1 MKKYFVTSALP
12 YANGDLHLGHL
23 VEYIQTD
30 IWVRFNRLIGN
41 EVVYICADD
50 AHGTPI
56 MLKAESEK
64 ISPEELIEKTLDRH
78 KNDFDCFFIKFDN
91 FYTTHSK
98 ENEQLATSIYMKLV
112 NENLIEKKT
121 IHQFFDDEKLMFLP
135 DRYIT
140 GSCPKCKSSDQYGD
154 SCDKCG
160 ATYSPTDLLNPK
172 SVLSGKTP
180 IKKKTDHFFFKLSD
194 KKCTKFLNK
203 WIYENNRLQEEAR
216 NKIKE
221 WLSTD
226 INNSSLIDWDISR
239 DAPYFGFKIP
249 DQTDKYFYVWLD
261 APIGYLASTKNWAEN
276 NNISM
281 KDLWDQSSDYE
292 IHHFIGKDIAYFH
305 ALFWPALLKSSNI
318 RLPESINVHGFLT
331 IDGEK
336 MSKSNGT
343 FINAD
348 DFAEKYDGEL
358 LRYYFADK
366 FNNTIDDLDFNED
379 EFIQKINS
387 DIVGKYL
394 NIASRVSKFIEKN
407 DCNLSVNL
415 DENFINKNS
424 ARINEVIE
432 HYENLNLSKSV
443 KVIMKIADEVNK
455 YINENEPWKSS
466 EEKAVEVSTTAINCF
481 RVISILLS
489 PVLPTITSRAL
500 AVFNEGSNNSF
511 NNIGDYLVDTKI
523 NPYKPLLK
531 RLEKA
536 KINEEIEME
545 NSNLINIKDFAKVE
559 LRVAKIVKAEGI
571 EEADKL
577 IKLHL
582 DVGNLGER
590 TVFAGIKSA
599 YSPENLNGRHVVL
612 VANLEPRKMKFGVS
626 EGMVLASS
634 DDEGSIYLVSPDEG
648 AKPGQLVK

>member
-1 MKKYFVTSALP
+1 MKSRKILVTSALP
-12 YANGDLHLGHL
+12 YANGSIHIGHVL
-23 VEYIQTD
+23 ESVITD
-30 IWVRFNRLIGN
+30 IWVRYQNINGN
-41 EVVYICADD
+41 ECLYFCADD
-50 AHGTPI
+50 THGTPV
-56 MLKAESEK
+56 MLKAKELG
-64 ISPEELIEKTLDRH
+64 IDPEELIKRTREEH
-78 KNDFDCFFIKFDN
+78 IKSYSRFNINFDN
-91 FYTTHSK
+91 FYTTHSDENKKYAEDIYQKCK
-98 ENEQLATSIYMKLV
+98 EG
-112 NENLIEKKT
+112 NLIFKKE
-121 IHQFFDDEKLMFLP
+121 IEQFYDSKEGLFLS
-135 DRYIT
+135 DRFIKGT
-140 GSCPKCKSSDQYGD
+140 CPKCGAEDQYGD
-154 SCDKCG
+154 GCSVCG
-160 ATYSPTDLLNPK
+160 TTYTPDDLLNPV
-172 SVLSGKTP
+172 SSLSNSELTKKRTEHVFFDLPQMKDFLENYLKDLTLQDP
-180 IKKKTDHFFFKLSD
+180 IKNKL
-194 KKCTKFLNK
+194 NE
-203 WIYENNRLQEEAR
+203 WIDDGL
-216 NKIKE
+216 KP
-221 WLSTD
+221 
-226 INNSSLIDWDISR
+226 WDISR
-239 DAPYFGFKIP
+239 DKPYFGFEIP
-249 DQTDKYFYVWLD
+249 GEKDKYFYVWLD
-261 APIGYLASTKNWAEN
+261 APIGYLASAKNWAEN
-276 NNISM
+276 NNMDM
-281 KDLWDQSSDYE
+281 KDLWGESSDYE

-348 DFAEKYDGEL
+348 DFAENYDGEL

-366 FNNTIDDLDFNED
+366 FNNSIDDLDFNED

-407 DCNLSVNL
+407 GNNLSANL
-415 DENFINKNS
+415 DVDFIEKNLS
-424 ARINEVIE
+424 MIDEVIE

-443 KVIMKIADEVNK
+443 KIIMKMADEVNK

-466 EEKAVEVSTTAINCF
+466 EEKAVEVSSTAINCF
-481 RVISILLS
+481 RVISILLN
-489 PVLPTITSRAL
+489 PVLPTITSKAL
-500 AVFNEGSNNSF
+500 EVFNDSATNDF
-511 NNIGDYLVDTKI
+511 NNIKDYLVDTKI

-545 NSNLINIKDFAKVE
+545 DSNLINIKDFAKVE

-582 DVGNLGER
+582 DVGDLGER

-599 YSPENLNGRHVVL
+599 YDPESLNGRHVVL

-634 DDEGSIYLVSPDEG
+634 NDEGSIYLISPDEG

>member
-1 MKKYFVTSALP
+1 MKSRKILVTSALP
-12 YANGDLHLGHL
+12 YANGSIHIGHVL
-23 VEYIQTD
+23 ESVITD
-30 IWVRFNRLIGN
+30 IWVRYQNINGN
-41 EVVYICADD
+41 ECLYFCADD
-50 AHGTPI
+50 THGTPV
-56 MLKAESEK
+56 MLKAKELG
-64 ISPEELIEKTLDRH
+64 IDPEELIKRTREEH
-78 KNDFDCFFIKFDN
+78 IKSYSRFNINFDN
-91 FYTTHSK
+91 FYTTHSDENKKYAEDIYQKCK
-98 ENEQLATSIYMKLV
+98 EG
-112 NENLIEKKT
+112 NLIFKKE
-121 IHQFFDDEKLMFLP
+121 IEQFYDSEEGLFLS
-135 DRYIT
+135 DRFIKGT
-140 GSCPKCKSSDQYGD
+140 CPKCGAEDQYGD
-154 SCDKCG
+154 GCSVCG
-160 ATYSPTDLLNPK
+160 TTYTPDDLLNPV
-172 SVLSGKTP
+172 SSLSNSELT
-180 IKKKTDHFFFKLSD
+180 KKKTEHVFFDLPQMKDFLENYLKDLTLQDPIKNKL
-194 KKCTKFLNK
+194 NE
-203 WIYENNRLQEEAR
+203 WIEDGL
-216 NKIKE
+216 KP
-221 WLSTD
+221 
-226 INNSSLIDWDISR
+226 WDISR
-239 DAPYFGFKIP
+239 DKPYFGFEIP
-249 DQTDKYFYVWLD
+249 GEKDKYFYVWLD
-261 APIGYLASTKNWAEN
+261 APIGYLASAKNWAEN
-276 NNISM
+276 NNMDM
-281 KDLWDQSSDYE
+281 KDLWGESSDYE

-331 IDGEK
+331 FDGEK

-348 DFAEKYDGEL
+348 DFAENYDGEL

-366 FNNTIDDLDFNED
+366 FNNSIDDLDFNED

-407 DCNLSVNL
+407 GNNLSANL
-415 DENFINKNS
+415 DVDFVEKNLS
-424 ARINEVIE
+424 MIDEVIE

-443 KVIMKIADEVNK
+443 KIIMKMADEVNK

-466 EEKAVEVSTTAINCF
+466 EEKAVEVSSTAINCF
-481 RVISILLS
+481 RVISILLN
-489 PVLPTITSRAL
+489 PVLPTITSKAL
-500 AVFNEGSNNSF
+500 EVFNDSATNDF
-511 NNIGDYLVDTKI
+511 NNIKDYLVDTKI

-545 NSNLINIKDFAKVE
+545 DSNLINIKDFAKVE

-582 DVGNLGER
+582 DVGDLGER

-599 YSPENLNGRHVVL
+599 YDPESLNGRHVVL

-634 DDEGSIYLVSPDEG
+634 NDEGSIYLISPDEG

>member
-1 MKKYFVTSALP
+1 MKSRKILVTSALP
-12 YANGDLHLGHL
+12 YANGSIHIGHVL
-23 VEYIQTD
+23 ESVITD
-30 IWVRFNRLIGN
+30 IWVRYQNINGN
-41 EVVYICADD
+41 ECLYFCADD
-50 AHGTPI
+50 THGTPV
-56 MLKAESEK
+56 MLKAKELG
-64 ISPEELIEKTLDRH
+64 IDPEELIKRTREEH
-78 KNDFDCFFIKFDN
+78 IKSYSRFNINFDN
-91 FYTTHSK
+91 FYTTHSDENKKYAEDIYQKCK
-98 ENEQLATSIYMKLV
+98 EG
-112 NENLIEKKT
+112 NLIFKKE
-121 IHQFFDDEKLMFLP
+121 IEQFYDSEEGLFLS
-135 DRYIT
+135 DRFIKGT
-140 GSCPKCKSSDQYGD
+140 CPKCGAEDQYGD
-154 SCDKCG
+154 GCSVCG
-160 ATYSPTDLLNPK
+160 TTYTPDDLLNPV
-172 SVLSGKTP
+172 SSLSNSELT
-180 IKKKTDHFFFKLSD
+180 KKKTEHVFFDLPQMKDFLENYLKDLTLQDPIKNKL
-194 KKCTKFLNK
+194 NE
-203 WIYENNRLQEEAR
+203 WIDDGL
-216 NKIKE
+216 KP
-221 WLSTD
+221 
-226 INNSSLIDWDISR
+226 WDISR
-239 DAPYFGFKIP
+239 DKPYFGFEIP
-249 DQTDKYFYVWLD
+249 GEKDKYFYVWLD
-261 APIGYLASTKNWAEN
+261 APIGYLASAKNWAEN
-276 NNISM
+276 NNMDM
-281 KDLWDQSSDYE
+281 KDLWGESSDYE

-348 DFAEKYDGEL
+348 DFAENYDGEL

-366 FNNTIDDLDFNED
+366 FNNSIDDLDFNED

-407 DCNLSVNL
+407 GNNLSANIDVDFIEKNL
-415 DENFINKNS
+415 SMID
-424 ARINEVIE
+424 EVIE

-443 KVIMKIADEVNK
+443 KIIMKMAEEVNK

-466 EEKAVEVSTTAINCF
+466 EEKAVEVSSTAINCF
-481 RVISILLS
+481 RVISILLN
-489 PVLPTITSRAL
+489 PVLPTITSKAL
-500 AVFNEGSNNSF
+500 EVFNDSATNDF
-511 NNIGDYLVDTKI
+511 NNIKDYLVDTKI
-523 NPYKPLLK
+523 YPYKPLLK

-545 NSNLINIKDFAKVE
+545 DSNLINIKDFAKVE

-582 DVGNLGER
+582 DVGDLGER

-599 YSPENLNGRHVVL
+599 YDPESLNGRHVVL

-634 DDEGSIYLVSPDEG
+634 NDEGSIYLISPDEG

>member
-1 MKKYFVTSALP
+1 MKSRKILVTSALP
-12 YANGDLHLGHL
+12 YANGSIHIGHVL
-23 VEYIQTD
+23 ESVITD
-30 IWVRFNRLIGN
+30 IWVRYQNLNGN
-41 EVVYICADD
+41 ECLYFCADD
-50 AHGTPI
+50 THGTPV
-56 MLKAESEK
+56 MLKAKELGIE
-64 ISPEELIEKTLDRH
+64 PEELIKRTRDEH
-78 KNDFDCFFIKFDN
+78 IKSYSKFNIGFDN
-91 FYTTHSK
+91 FYTTHSDENKKYAEDIFKSCK
-98 ENEQLATSIYMKLV
+98 EA
-112 NENLIEKKT
+112 NLIFKKE
-121 IHQFFDDEKLMFLP
+121 IEQFYDSEEGLFLS
-135 DRYIT
+135 DRFIKGT
-140 GSCPKCKSSDQYGD
+140 CPKCEAEDQYGD
-154 SCDKCG
+154 GCSVCG
-160 ATYSPTDLLNPK
+160 TTYSPDDLVNPV
-172 SVLSGKTP
+172 SSLSNSELT
-180 IKKKTDHFFFKLSD
+180 KKKTEHVFFDLPQMKEFLENYLKDLTLQDPIKNKL
-194 KKCTKFLNK
+194 NE
-203 WIYENNRLQEEAR
+203 WIEDGL
-216 NKIKE
+216 KP
-221 WLSTD
+221 
-226 INNSSLIDWDISR
+226 WDISR
-239 DAPYFGFKIP
+239 DKPYFGFEIP
-249 DQTDKYFYVWLD
+249 GEKDKYFYVWLD
-261 APIGYLASTKNWAEN
+261 APIGYLASAKNWAEN
-276 NNISM
+276 NNMSM
-281 KDLWDQSSDYE
+281 KDLWDESSDYE

-348 DFAEKYDGEL
+348 DFAENYDGEL

-366 FNNTIDDLDFNED
+366 FNNSIDDLDFNED

-394 NIASRVSKFIEKN
+394 NIASRVSKFIEN
-407 DCNLSVNL
+407 NGNNISANL
-415 DENFINKNS
+415 DEDFIEKNL
-424 ARINEVIE
+424 AKIDEVID

-443 KVIMKIADEVNK
+443 KIIMKMADEVNK

-466 EEKAVEVSTTAINCF
+466 EEKAVEVSSTAINCF
-481 RVISILLS
+481 RVISILLN
-489 PVLPTITSRAL
+489 PVLPTITSKAL
-500 AVFNEGSNNSF
+500 EVFNESSKDDF
-511 NNIGDYLVDTKI
+511 NNIKDYLVDTKI

-545 NSNLINIKDFAKVE
+545 DSNLINIKDFAKVE
-559 LRVAKIVKAEGI
+559 LRVAKIVKAESI

-582 DVGNLGER
+582 DVGDLGER

-599 YSPENLNGRHVVL
+599 YDPENLNGRYVVL

-634 DDEGSIYLVSPDEG
+634 NDEGSIYLISPDEG

>member
-1 MKKYFVTSALP
+1 MKSRKILVTSALP
-12 YANGDLHLGHL
+12 YANGSIHIGHVL
-23 VEYIQTD
+23 ESVITD
-30 IWVRFNRLIGN
+30 IWVRYQNINGN
-41 EVVYICADD
+41 ECLYFCADD
-50 AHGTPI
+50 THGTPV
-56 MLKAESEK
+56 MLKAKELG
-64 ISPEELIEKTLDRH
+64 IDPEELIKRTREEH
-78 KNDFDCFFIKFDN
+78 IKSYSRFNINFDN
-91 FYTTHSK
+91 FYTTHSDENKKYAEEIYEKCK
-98 ENEQLATSIYMKLV
+98 EG
-112 NENLIEKKT
+112 NLIFKKE
-121 IHQFFDDEKLMFLP
+121 IEQFYDSKEGLFLS
-135 DRYIT
+135 DRFIKGT
-140 GSCPKCKSSDQYGD
+140 CPKCGAEDQYGD
-154 SCDKCG
+154 GCSVCG
-160 ATYSPTDLLNPK
+160 TTYTPDDLLNPV
-172 SVLSGKTP
+172 SSLSNSELTKKRTEHVFFDLPQMKDFLENYLKDLTLQDP
-180 IKKKTDHFFFKLSD
+180 IKNKL
-194 KKCTKFLNK
+194 NE
-203 WIYENNRLQEEAR
+203 WIEDGL
-216 NKIKE
+216 KP
-221 WLSTD
+221 
-226 INNSSLIDWDISR
+226 WDISR
-239 DAPYFGFKIP
+239 DKPYFGFEIP
-249 DQTDKYFYVWLD
+249 GEKDKYFYVWLD
-261 APIGYLASTKNWAEN
+261 APIGYLASAKNWAEN
-276 NNISM
+276 NNMDM
-281 KDLWDQSSDYE
+281 KDLWGESSDYE

-348 DFAEKYDGEL
+348 DFAENYDGEL

-366 FNNTIDDLDFNED
+366 FNNSIDDLDFNED

-407 DCNLSVNL
+407 GNNLSANL
-415 DENFINKNS
+415 DVDFIEKNLS
-424 ARINEVIE
+424 MIDEVIE

-443 KVIMKIADEVNK
+443 KIIMKMADEVNK

-466 EEKAVEVSTTAINCF
+466 EEKAVEVSSTAINCF
-481 RVISILLS
+481 RVISILLN
-489 PVLPTITSRAL
+489 PVLPTITSKAL
-500 AVFNEGSNNSF
+500 EVFNDSVTNDF
-511 NNIGDYLVDTKI
+511 NNIKDYLVDTKI

-545 NSNLINIKDFAKVE
+545 DSNLINIKDFAKVE

-582 DVGNLGER
+582 DVGDLGER

-599 YSPENLNGRHVVL
+599 YDPESLNGRHVVL

-634 DDEGSIYLVSPDEG
+634 NDEGSIYLISPDDG

>member
-1 MKKYFVTSALP
+1 MKSRKILVTSALP
-12 YANGDLHLGHL
+12 YANGSIHIGHVL
-23 VEYIQTD
+23 ESVITD
-30 IWVRFNRLIGN
+30 IWVRYQNLNGN
-41 EVVYICADD
+41 ECLYFCADD
-50 AHGTPI
+50 THGTPV
-56 MLKAESEK
+56 MLKAKELG
-64 ISPEELIEKTLDRH
+64 IDPEELIKRTREEH
-78 KNDFDCFFIKFDN
+78 IKSYSRFNINFDN
-91 FYTTHSK
+91 FYTTHSDENKKYAEDIYQKCK
-98 ENEQLATSIYMKLV
+98 EG
-112 NENLIEKKT
+112 NLIFKKE
-121 IHQFFDDEKLMFLP
+121 IEQFYDSEEGLFLS
-135 DRYIT
+135 DRFIKGT
-140 GSCPKCKSSDQYGD
+140 CPKCGTEDQYGD
-154 SCDKCG
+154 GCSVCG
-160 ATYSPTDLLNPK
+160 TTYTPDDLVNPV
-172 SVLSGKTP
+172 SSLSNSELT
-180 IKKKTDHFFFKLSD
+180 KKKTEHVFFDLPQMKDFLENYLKDLTLQDPIKNKL
-194 KKCTKFLNK
+194 NE
-203 WIYENNRLQEEAR
+203 WIEDGL
-216 NKIKE
+216 KP
-221 WLSTD
+221 
-226 INNSSLIDWDISR
+226 WDISR
-239 DAPYFGFKIP
+239 DKPYFGFEIP
-249 DQTDKYFYVWLD
+249 GEKDKYFYVWLD
-261 APIGYLASTKNWAEN
+261 APIGYLASAKNWAEN
-276 NNISM
+276 NNVDM
-281 KDLWDQSSDYE
+281 KDLWGESSDYE

-348 DFAEKYDGEL
+348 DFAENYDGEL

-366 FNNTIDDLDFNED
+366 FNNSIDDLDFNED

-407 DCNLSVNL
+407 GNNLSANL
-415 DENFINKNS
+415 DEGFIEKNLS
-424 ARINEVIE
+424 MIDEVIE
-432 HYENLNLSKSV
+432 HYEDLNLSKSI
-443 KVIMKIADEVNK
+443 KIIMKMADEVNK

-466 EEKAVEVSTTAINCF
+466 EEKAVEVSSTAINCF
-481 RVISILLS
+481 RVISILLN
-489 PVLPTITSRAL
+489 PVLPTITSKAL
-500 AVFNEGSNNSF
+500 EVFNDSAKNDF
-511 NNIGDYLVDTKI
+511 NNIKDYLVDTKI

-545 NSNLINIKDFAKVE
+545 DSNLINIKDFAKVE

-582 DVGNLGER
+582 DVGDLGER

-599 YSPENLNGRHVVL
+599 YDPESLNGRHVVL

-634 DDEGSIYLVSPDEG
+634 NDEGSICLISPDEG

>member
-1 MKKYFVTSALP
+1 MKSRKILVTSALP
-12 YANGDLHLGHL
+12 YANGSIHIGHVL
-23 VEYIQTD
+23 ESVITD
-30 IWVRFNRLIGN
+30 IWVRYQNINGN
-41 EVVYICADD
+41 ECLYFCADD
-50 AHGTPI
+50 THGTPV
-56 MLKAESEK
+56 MLKAKELG
-64 ISPEELIEKTLDRH
+64 IDPEELIKRTREEH
-78 KNDFDCFFIKFDN
+78 IKSYSRFNINFDN
-91 FYTTHSK
+91 FYTTHSDENKKYAEDIYQKCK
-98 ENEQLATSIYMKLV
+98 EG
-112 NENLIEKKT
+112 NLIFKKE
-121 IHQFFDDEKLMFLP
+121 IEQFYDSEEGLFLS
-135 DRYIT
+135 DRFIKGT
-140 GSCPKCKSSDQYGD
+140 CPKCGAEDQYGD
-154 SCDKCG
+154 GCSVCG
-160 ATYSPTDLLNPK
+160 TTYTPDDLLNPV
-172 SVLSGKTP
+172 SSLSNSELT
-180 IKKKTDHFFFKLSD
+180 KKKTEHVFFDLPQMKDFLENYLKNLTLQDPIKNKL
-194 KKCTKFLNK
+194 NE
-203 WIYENNRLQEEAR
+203 WIEDGL
-216 NKIKE
+216 KP
-221 WLSTD
+221 
-226 INNSSLIDWDISR
+226 WDISR
-239 DAPYFGFKIP
+239 DKPYFGFEIP
-249 DQTDKYFYVWLD
+249 GEKDKYFYVWLD
-261 APIGYLASTKNWAEN
+261 APIGYLASAKNWAEN
-276 NNISM
+276 NNMDI
-281 KDLWDQSSDYE
+281 KDLWGESSDYE

-348 DFAEKYDGEL
+348 DFAENYDGEL

-366 FNNTIDDLDFNED
+366 FNNSIDDLDFNED

-407 DCNLSVNL
+407 GDNLSANL
-415 DENFINKNS
+415 DVDFIEKNLS
-424 ARINEVIE
+424 MIDEVIE

-443 KVIMKIADEVNK
+443 KIIMKMADEVNK

-466 EEKAVEVSTTAINCF
+466 EEKAVEVSSTAINCF
-481 RVISILLS
+481 RVISILLN
-489 PVLPTITSRAL
+489 PVLPTITSKAL
-500 AVFNEGSNNSF
+500 EQFNDSATNDF
-511 NNIGDYLVDTKI
+511 NNIKDYLVDTKI

-545 NSNLINIKDFAKVE
+545 DSNLINIKDFAKVE

-582 DVGNLGER
+582 DVGDLGER
-590 TVFAGIKSA
+590 IVFAGIKSA
-599 YSPENLNGRHVVL
+599 YDPESLNGRHVVL

-634 DDEGSIYLVSPDEG
+634 NDEGSIYLISPDEG

>member
-1 MKKYFVTSALP
+1 MKSRKILVTSALP
-12 YANGDLHLGHL
+12 YANGSIHIGHVL
-23 VEYIQTD
+23 ESVITD
-30 IWVRFNRLIGN
+30 IWVRYQNINGN
-41 EVVYICADD
+41 ECLYFCADD
-50 AHGTPI
+50 THGTPV
-56 MLKAESEK
+56 MLKAKELG
-64 ISPEELIEKTLDRH
+64 IDPEELIKRTREEH
-78 KNDFDCFFIKFDN
+78 IKSYSRFNINFDN
-91 FYTTHSK
+91 FYTTHSDENKKYAEDIYEKCK
-98 ENEQLATSIYMKLV
+98 EG
-112 NENLIEKKT
+112 NLIFKKE
-121 IHQFFDDEKLMFLP
+121 IEQFYDSEEGLFLS
-135 DRYIT
+135 DRFIKGT
-140 GSCPKCKSSDQYGD
+140 CPKCGAEDQYGD
-154 SCDKCG
+154 GCSVCG
-160 ATYSPTDLLNPK
+160 TTYTPDDLLNPV
-172 SVLSGKTP
+172 SSLSNSELTKKRTEHVFFDLPQMKDFLENYLKDLTLQDP
-180 IKKKTDHFFFKLSD
+180 IKNKL
-194 KKCTKFLNK
+194 NE
-203 WIYENNRLQEEAR
+203 WIEDGL
-216 NKIKE
+216 KP
-221 WLSTD
+221 
-226 INNSSLIDWDISR
+226 WDISR
-239 DAPYFGFKIP
+239 DKPYFGFEIP
-249 DQTDKYFYVWLD
+249 GEKDKYFYVWLD
-261 APIGYLASTKNWAEN
+261 APIGYLASAKNWAEN
-276 NNISM
+276 NNMDM
-281 KDLWDQSSDYE
+281 KDLWGESSDYE

-348 DFAEKYDGEL
+348 DFAENYDGEL

-366 FNNTIDDLDFNED
+366 FNNSIEDLDFNED

-407 DCNLSVNL
+407 GNNLSANL
-415 DENFINKNS
+415 DVDFIEKNLS
-424 ARINEVIE
+424 MIDEVIE

-443 KVIMKIADEVNK
+443 KIIMKMADEVNK

-466 EEKAVEVSTTAINCF
+466 KEKAVEVSSTAINCF
-481 RVISILLS
+481 RVISILLN
-489 PVLPTITSRAL
+489 PVLPTITSKAL
-500 AVFNEGSNNSF
+500 EVFNDSATNDF
-511 NNIGDYLVDTKI
+511 NNIKDYLVDTKI

-545 NSNLINIKDFAKVE
+545 DSNLINIKDFAKVE

-582 DVGNLGER
+582 DVGDLGER

-599 YSPENLNGRHVVL
+599 YDPESLNGRHVVL

-634 DDEGSIYLVSPDEG
+634 NDEGSIYLISPDEG

>member
-1 MKKYFVTSALP
+1 MKSRKILVTSALP
-12 YANGDLHLGHL
+12 YANGSIHIGHVL
-23 VEYIQTD
+23 ESVITD
-30 IWVRFNRLIGN
+30 IWVRYQNLNGN
-41 EVVYICADD
+41 ECLYFCADD
-50 AHGTPI
+50 THGTPV
-56 MLKAESEK
+56 MLKAKELGIES
-64 ISPEELIEKTLDRH
+64 EELIKRTREEHINSYSKF
-78 KNDFDCFFIKFDN
+78 NINFDN
-91 FYTTHSK
+91 FYTTHSDENKKYAEDIYQKCK
-98 ENEQLATSIYMKLV
+98 EG
-112 NENLIEKKT
+112 NLIFKKE
-121 IHQFFDDEKLMFLP
+121 IEQFYDSEEGLFLS
-135 DRYIT
+135 DRFIKGT
-140 GSCPKCKSSDQYGD
+140 CPKCAAEDQYGD
-154 SCDKCG
+154 GCSVCG
-160 ATYSPTDLLNPK
+160 TTYSPDDLVNPV
-172 SVLSGKTP
+172 SSLSNSELT
-180 IKKKTDHFFFKLSD
+180 KKKTEHVFFDLPQMKEFLENYLKDLTLQDPIKNKL
-194 KKCTKFLNK
+194 NE
-203 WIYENNRLQEEAR
+203 WIEDGL
-216 NKIKE
+216 KP
-221 WLSTD
+221 
-226 INNSSLIDWDISR
+226 WDISR
-239 DAPYFGFKIP
+239 DKPYFGFEIP
-249 DQTDKYFYVWLD
+249 GEKDKYFYVWLD
-261 APIGYLASTKNWAEN
+261 APIGYLASAKNWAEN
-276 NNISM
+276 NNIDM
-281 KDLWDQSSDYE
+281 KDLWDENSDYE

-348 DFAEKYDGEL
+348 DFAENYDGEL

-366 FNNTIDDLDFNED
+366 FNNSIDDLDFNED

-407 DCNLSVNL
+407 GNNLSASL
-415 DENFINKNS
+415 DEHFIKKNL
-424 ARINEVIE
+424 AKIDEVIE

-443 KVIMKIADEVNK
+443 KIIMKMADEVNK

-466 EEKAVEVSTTAINCF
+466 EEKAVEVSSTAINCF
-481 RVISILLS
+481 RVISLLLN
-489 PVLPTITSRAL
+489 PVLPTITSKAL
-500 AVFNEGSNNSF
+500 KIFNESSKDDF
-511 NNIGDYLVDTKI
+511 NNIRDYLVDTKI

-545 NSNLINIKDFAKVE
+545 DSNLINIKDFAKVE

-582 DVGNLGER
+582 DVGDLGER

-599 YSPENLNGRHVVL
+599 YDPENLNGRHVVL

-634 DDEGSIYLVSPDEG
+634 DDEGSIYLISPDEG

>member
-1 MKKYFVTSALP
+1 MKSDENKKYA
-12 YANGDLHLGHL
+12 
-23 VEYIQTD
+23 ED
-30 IWVRFNRLIGN
+30 IYQKCKEGNLIFKK
-41 EVVYICADD
+41 EIEQFYD
-50 AHGTPI
+50 
-56 MLKAESEK
+56 SEEGLFL
-64 ISPEELIEKTLDRH
+64 SDR
-78 KNDFDCFFIKFDN
+78 FIKG
-91 FYTTHSK
+91 T
-98 ENEQLATSIYMKLV
+98 
-112 NENLIEKKT
+112 
-121 IHQFFDDEKLMFLP
+121 
-135 DRYIT
+135 
-140 GSCPKCKSSDQYGD
+140 CPKCGAEDQYGD
-154 SCDKCG
+154 GCSVCG
-160 ATYSPTDLLNPK
+160 TTYTPDDLLNPV
-172 SVLSGKTP
+172 SSLSNSELTKKRTEHVFFDLPQMKDFLENYLKDLTLQDP
-180 IKKKTDHFFFKLSD
+180 IKNKL
-194 KKCTKFLNK
+194 NE
-203 WIYENNRLQEEAR
+203 WIEDGL
-216 NKIKE
+216 KP
-221 WLSTD
+221 
-226 INNSSLIDWDISR
+226 WDISR
-239 DAPYFGFKIP
+239 DKPYFGFEIP
-249 DQTDKYFYVWLD
+249 GEKDKYFYVWLD
-261 APIGYLASTKNWAEN
+261 APIGYLASAKNWAEN
-276 NNISM
+276 NNMDM
-281 KDLWDQSSDYE
+281 KDLWGESSDYE

-348 DFAEKYDGEL
+348 DFAENYDGEL

-366 FNNTIDDLDFNED
+366 FNNSIDDLDFNED

-407 DCNLSVNL
+407 GNNLSANL
-415 DENFINKNS
+415 DVDFIEKNLS
-424 ARINEVIE
+424 MIDEVIE

-443 KVIMKIADEVNK
+443 KIIMKMADEVNK

-466 EEKAVEVSTTAINCF
+466 EEKAVEVSSTAINCF
-481 RVISILLS
+481 RVISILLN
-489 PVLPTITSRAL
+489 PVLPTITSKAL
-500 AVFNEGSNNSF
+500 EVFNDSATNDF
-511 NNIGDYLVDTKI
+511 NNIKDYLVDTKI

-545 NSNLINIKDFAKVE
+545 DSNLINIKDFAKVE

-582 DVGNLGER
+582 DVGDLGER

-599 YSPENLNGRHVVL
+599 YDPESLNGRHVVL

-634 DDEGSIYLVSPDEG
+634 NDEGSIYLISPDEG

>member
-1 MKKYFVTSALP
+1 MKSRKILVTSALP
-12 YANGDLHLGHL
+12 YANGSIHIGHVL
-23 VEYIQTD
+23 ESVITD
-30 IWVRFNRLIGN
+30 IWVRYQNINGN
-41 EVVYICADD
+41 ECLYFCADD
-50 AHGTPI
+50 THGTPV
-56 MLKAESEK
+56 MLKAKELG
-64 ISPEELIEKTLDRH
+64 IDPEELIKRTREEH
-78 KNDFDCFFIKFDN
+78 IKSYSRFNINFDN
-91 FYTTHSK
+91 FYTTHSDENKKYAEDIYQKCK
-98 ENEQLATSIYMKLV
+98 EG
-112 NENLIEKKT
+112 NLIFKKE
-121 IHQFFDDEKLMFLP
+121 IEQFYDSEEGLFLS
-135 DRYIT
+135 DRFIKGT
-140 GSCPKCKSSDQYGD
+140 CPKCGAEDQYGD
-154 SCDKCG
+154 GCSVCG
-160 ATYSPTDLLNPK
+160 TTYTPDDLLNPV
-172 SVLSGKTP
+172 SSLSNSELTKKRTEHVFFDLPQMKDFLENYLKDLTLQDP
-180 IKKKTDHFFFKLSD
+180 IKNKL
-194 KKCTKFLNK
+194 NE
-203 WIYENNRLQEEAR
+203 WIEDGL
-216 NKIKE
+216 KP
-221 WLSTD
+221 
-226 INNSSLIDWDISR
+226 WDISR
-239 DAPYFGFKIP
+239 DKPYFGFEIP
-249 DQTDKYFYVWLD
+249 GEKDKYFYVWLD
-261 APIGYLASTKNWAEN
+261 APIGYLASAKNWAEN
-276 NNISM
+276 NNMDM
-281 KDLWDQSSDYE
+281 KDLWGESSDYE

-348 DFAEKYDGEL
+348 DFAENYDGEL

-366 FNNTIDDLDFNED
+366 FNNSIDDLDFNED

-407 DCNLSVNL
+407 GNNLSANL
-415 DENFINKNS
+415 DVDFIEKNVS
-424 ARINEVIE
+424 MIDEVIE

-443 KVIMKIADEVNK
+443 KIIMKMADEVNK

-466 EEKAVEVSTTAINCF
+466 EEKAVEVSSTAINCF
-481 RVISILLS
+481 RVISILLN
-489 PVLPTITSRAL
+489 PVLPTITSKAL
-500 AVFNEGSNNSF
+500 EVFNDSATNDF
-511 NNIGDYLVDTKI
+511 NNIKDYLVDTKI

-545 NSNLINIKDFAKVE
+545 DSNLINIKDFAKVE

-582 DVGNLGER
+582 DVGDLGER

-599 YSPENLNGRHVVL
+599 YDPKSLNGRHVVL

-634 DDEGSIYLVSPDEG
+634 NDEGSIYLISPDEG

>member
-1 MKKYFVTSALP
+1 MKSRKILVTSALP
-12 YANGDLHLGHL
+12 YANGSIHIGHVL
-23 VEYIQTD
+23 ESVITD
-30 IWVRFNRLIGN
+30 IWVRYQNLNGN
-41 EVVYICADD
+41 ECLYFCADD
-50 AHGTPI
+50 THGTPV
-56 MLKAESEK
+56 MLKAKELGIES
-64 ISPEELIEKTLDRH
+64 EELIKRTREEHINSYSKF
-78 KNDFDCFFIKFDN
+78 NINFDN
-91 FYTTHSK
+91 FYTTHSDENKKYAEDIYQKCK
-98 ENEQLATSIYMKLV
+98 EG
-112 NENLIEKKT
+112 NLIFKKE
-121 IHQFFDDEKLMFLP
+121 IEQFYDSEEGLFLS
-135 DRYIT
+135 DRFIKGT
-140 GSCPKCKSSDQYGD
+140 CPKCAAEDQYGD
-154 SCDKCG
+154 GCSVCG
-160 ATYSPTDLLNPK
+160 TTYSPDDLVNPV
-172 SVLSGKTP
+172 SSLSNSELT
-180 IKKKTDHFFFKLSD
+180 KKKTEHVFFDLPQMKEFLENYLKDLTLQDPIKNKL
-194 KKCTKFLNK
+194 NE
-203 WIYENNRLQEEAR
+203 WIEDGL
-216 NKIKE
+216 KP
-221 WLSTD
+221 
-226 INNSSLIDWDISR
+226 WDISR
-239 DAPYFGFKIP
+239 DKPYFGFEIP
-249 DQTDKYFYVWLD
+249 GEKDKYFYVWLD
-261 APIGYLASTKNWAEN
+261 APIGYLASAKNWAES
-276 NNISM
+276 NNIDM
-281 KDLWDQSSDYE
+281 KDLWDESSDYE

-348 DFAEKYDGEL
+348 DFAENYDGEL

-366 FNNTIDDLDFNED
+366 FNNSIDDLDFNED

-407 DCNLSVNL
+407 GNNLSTSL
-415 DENFINKNS
+415 DEDFIKKNL
-424 ARINEVIE
+424 AKIDEVIE

-443 KVIMKIADEVNK
+443 KIIMKMADEVNK

-466 EEKAVEVSTTAINCF
+466 EEKAVEVSSTAINCF
-481 RVISILLS
+481 RIISILLN
-489 PVLPTITSRAL
+489 PVLPTITSKAL
-500 AVFNEGSNNSF
+500 EIFNESSKDDF
-511 NNIGDYLVDTKI
+511 NNIKDYLVDTKI

-545 NSNLINIKDFAKVE
+545 DSNLINIKDFAKVE

-582 DVGNLGER
+582 DVGDLGER

-599 YSPENLNGRHVVL
+599 YDPENLNGRHVVL

-634 DDEGSIYLVSPDEG
+634 DDEGSIYLISPDEG

>member
-1 MKKYFVTSALP
+1 MKSRKILVTSALP
-12 YANGDLHLGHL
+12 YANGSIHIGHVL
-23 VEYIQTD
+23 ESVITD
-30 IWVRFNRLIGN
+30 IWVRYQNINGN
-41 EVVYICADD
+41 ECLYFCADD
-50 AHGTPI
+50 THGTPV
-56 MLKAESEK
+56 MLKAKELG
-64 ISPEELIEKTLDRH
+64 IDPEELIKRTREEH
-78 KNDFDCFFIKFDN
+78 IKSYSRFNINFDN
-91 FYTTHSK
+91 FYTTHSDENKKYAEDIYQKCK
-98 ENEQLATSIYMKLV
+98 EG
-112 NENLIEKKT
+112 NLIFKKE
-121 IHQFFDDEKLMFLP
+121 IEQFYDSEEGLFLS
-135 DRYIT
+135 DRFIKGT
-140 GSCPKCKSSDQYGD
+140 CPKCGAEDQYGD
-154 SCDKCG
+154 GCSVCG
-160 ATYSPTDLLNPK
+160 TTYTPDDLLNPV
-172 SVLSGKTP
+172 SSLSNSELT
-180 IKKKTDHFFFKLSD
+180 KKKTEHVFFDLPQMKDFLENYLKDLTLQDPIKNKL
-194 KKCTKFLNK
+194 NE
-203 WIYENNRLQEEAR
+203 WIDDGL
-216 NKIKE
+216 KP
-221 WLSTD
+221 
-226 INNSSLIDWDISR
+226 WDISR
-239 DAPYFGFKIP
+239 DKPYFGFEIP
-249 DQTDKYFYVWLD
+249 GEKDKYFYVWLD
-261 APIGYLASTKNWAEN
+261 APIGYLASAKNWAEN
-276 NNISM
+276 NNMDM
-281 KDLWDQSSDYE
+281 KDLWGESSDYE

-331 IDGEK
+331 IGGEK

-348 DFAEKYDGEL
+348 DFAENYDGEL

-366 FNNTIDDLDFNED
+366 FNNSIDDLDFNED

-407 DCNLSVNL
+407 GNNLSANL
-415 DENFINKNS
+415 DVDFIEKNLS
-424 ARINEVIE
+424 MIDEVIE

-443 KVIMKIADEVNK
+443 KIIMKMADEVNK

-466 EEKAVEVSTTAINCF
+466 EEKAVEVSSTAINCF
-481 RVISILLS
+481 RVISILLN
-489 PVLPTITSRAL
+489 PVLPTITSKAL
-500 AVFNEGSNNSF
+500 EVFNDSATNDF
-511 NNIGDYLVDTKI
+511 NNIKDYLVDTKI

-545 NSNLINIKDFAKVE
+545 DSNLINIKDFAKVE

-582 DVGNLGER
+582 DVGDLGER

-599 YSPENLNGRHVVL
+599 YDPESLNGRHVVL

-634 DDEGSIYLVSPDEG
+634 NDEGSIYLISPDEG

>member
-1 MKKYFVTSALP
+1 MKSRKILVTSALP
-12 YANGDLHLGHL
+12 YANGSIHIGHVL
-23 VEYIQTD
+23 ESVITD
-30 IWVRFNRLIGN
+30 IWVRYQNINGN
-41 EVVYICADD
+41 ECLYFCADD
-50 AHGTPI
+50 THGTPV
-56 MLKAESEK
+56 MLKAKELG
-64 ISPEELIEKTLDRH
+64 IDPEELIKRTREEH
-78 KNDFDCFFIKFDN
+78 IKSYSRFNINFDN
-91 FYTTHSK
+91 FYTTHSDENKKYAEDIYQKCK
-98 ENEQLATSIYMKLV
+98 EG
-112 NENLIEKKT
+112 NLIFKKE
-121 IHQFFDDEKLMFLP
+121 IEQFYDSEEGLFLS
-135 DRYIT
+135 DRFIKGT
-140 GSCPKCKSSDQYGD
+140 CPKCGAEDQYGD
-154 SCDKCG
+154 GCSVCG
-160 ATYSPTDLLNPK
+160 TTYTPDDLLNPV
-172 SVLSGKTP
+172 SSLSNSELT
-180 IKKKTDHFFFKLSD
+180 KKKTEHVFFDLPQMKDFLENYLKDLTLQDPIKNKL
-194 KKCTKFLNK
+194 NE
-203 WIYENNRLQEEAR
+203 WIEDGL
-216 NKIKE
+216 KP
-221 WLSTD
+221 
-226 INNSSLIDWDISR
+226 WDISR
-239 DAPYFGFKIP
+239 DKPYFGFEIP
-249 DQTDKYFYVWLD
+249 GEKDKYFYVWLD
-261 APIGYLASTKNWAEN
+261 APIGYLASAKNWAEKN
-276 NNISM
+276 NMDM
-281 KDLWDQSSDYE
+281 KDLWGESSDYE

-348 DFAEKYDGEL
+348 DFAENYDGEL

-366 FNNTIDDLDFNED
+366 FNNSIDDLDFNED

-407 DCNLSVNL
+407 GNNLSANL
-415 DENFINKNS
+415 DVDFIEKNLS
-424 ARINEVIE
+424 MIDEVIE

-443 KVIMKIADEVNK
+443 KIIMKMADEVNK

-466 EEKAVEVSTTAINCF
+466 EEKAVEVSSTAINCF
-481 RVISILLS
+481 RVISILLN
-489 PVLPTITSRAL
+489 PVLPTITSKAL
-500 AVFNEGSNNSF
+500 EVFNDSATNDF
-511 NNIGDYLVDTKI
+511 NNIKDYLVDIKI

-545 NSNLINIKDFAKVE
+545 DSNLINIKDFAKVE

-582 DVGNLGER
+582 DVGDLGER

-599 YSPENLNGRHVVL
+599 YDPESLNGRHVVL

-634 DDEGSIYLVSPDEG
+634 NDEGSIYLISPDEG

>member
-1 MKKYFVTSALP
+1 MKSRKILVTSALP
-12 YANGDLHLGHL
+12 YANGSIHIGHVL
-23 VEYIQTD
+23 ESVITD
-30 IWVRFNRLIGN
+30 IWVRYQNINGN
-41 EVVYICADD
+41 ECLYFCADD
-50 AHGTPI
+50 THGTPV
-56 MLKAESEK
+56 MLKAKELG
-64 ISPEELIEKTLDRH
+64 IDPEELIKRTREEH
-78 KNDFDCFFIKFDN
+78 IKSYSRFNINFDN
-91 FYTTHSK
+91 FYTTHSDENKKYAEDIYQKCK
-98 ENEQLATSIYMKLV
+98 EG
-112 NENLIEKKT
+112 NLIFKKE
-121 IHQFFDDEKLMFLP
+121 IEQFYDSQEGLFLS
-135 DRYIT
+135 DRFIKGT
-140 GSCPKCKSSDQYGD
+140 CPKCGAEDQYGD
-154 SCDKCG
+154 GCSVCG
-160 ATYSPTDLLNPK
+160 TTYTPDDLLNPV
-172 SVLSGKTP
+172 SSLSNSELT
-180 IKKKTDHFFFKLSD
+180 KKKTEHVFFDLPQMKDFLENYLKDLTLQDPIKNKL
-194 KKCTKFLNK
+194 NE
-203 WIYENNRLQEEAR
+203 WIEDGL
-216 NKIKE
+216 KP
-221 WLSTD
+221 
-226 INNSSLIDWDISR
+226 WDISR
-239 DAPYFGFKIP
+239 DKPYFGFEIP
-249 DQTDKYFYVWLD
+249 GEKDKYFYVWLD
-261 APIGYLASTKNWAEN
+261 APIGYLASAKNWAEN
-276 NNISM
+276 NNMDM
-281 KDLWDQSSDYE
+281 KDLWGESSDYE

-348 DFAEKYDGEL
+348 DFAENYDGEL

-366 FNNTIDDLDFNED
+366 FNNSIDDLDFNED

-407 DCNLSVNL
+407 GNNLSANL
-415 DENFINKNS
+415 DVDFIEKNLS
-424 ARINEVIE
+424 MIDEVIE

-443 KVIMKIADEVNK
+443 KIIMKMADEVNK

-466 EEKAVEVSTTAINCF
+466 EEKAVEVSSTAINCF
-481 RVISILLS
+481 RVISILLN
-489 PVLPTITSRAL
+489 PVLPTITSKAL
-500 AVFNEGSNNSF
+500 EVFNDSATNDF
-511 NNIGDYLVDTKI
+511 NNIKDYLVDTKI

-545 NSNLINIKDFAKVE
+545 DSNLINIKDFAKVE

-582 DVGNLGER
+582 DVGDLGER

-599 YSPENLNGRHVVL
+599 YDPESLNGRHVVL

-634 DDEGSIYLVSPDEG
+634 NDEGSIYLISPDEG

>member
-1 MKKYFVTSALP
+1 MKSRKILVTSALP
-12 YANGDLHLGHL
+12 YANGSIHIGHVL
-23 VEYIQTD
+23 ESVITD
-30 IWVRFNRLIGN
+30 IWVRYQNINGN
-41 EVVYICADD
+41 ECLYFCADD
-50 AHGTPI
+50 THGTPV
-56 MLKAESEK
+56 MLKAKELG
-64 ISPEELIEKTLDRH
+64 IDPEELIKRTREEH
-78 KNDFDCFFIKFDN
+78 IKSYSRFNINFDN
-91 FYTTHSK
+91 FYTTHSDENKKYAEDIYQKCK
-98 ENEQLATSIYMKLV
+98 EG
-112 NENLIEKKT
+112 NLIFKKE
-121 IHQFFDDEKLMFLP
+121 IEQFYDSEEGLFLS
-135 DRYIT
+135 DRFIKGT
-140 GSCPKCKSSDQYGD
+140 CPKCGSEDQYGD
-154 SCDKCG
+154 GCSVCG
-160 ATYSPTDLLNPK
+160 TTYTPDDLLNPV
-172 SVLSGKTP
+172 SSLSNSELTKKRTEHVFFDLPQMKDFLENYLKDLTLQDP
-180 IKKKTDHFFFKLSD
+180 IKNKL
-194 KKCTKFLNK
+194 NE
-203 WIYENNRLQEEAR
+203 WIEDGL
-216 NKIKE
+216 KP
-221 WLSTD
+221 
-226 INNSSLIDWDISR
+226 WDISR
-239 DAPYFGFKIP
+239 DKPYFGFEIP
-249 DQTDKYFYVWLD
+249 GEKDKYFYVWLD
-261 APIGYLASTKNWAEN
+261 APIGYLASAKNWAEN
-276 NNISM
+276 NNMDM
-281 KDLWDQSSDYE
+281 KDLWGESSDYE

-348 DFAEKYDGEL
+348 DFAENYDGEL

-366 FNNTIDDLDFNED
+366 FNNSIDDLDFNED

-407 DCNLSVNL
+407 GNNLSANL
-415 DENFINKNS
+415 DVDFIQKNLS
-424 ARINEVIE
+424 MIDEVIE

-443 KVIMKIADEVNK
+443 KIIMKMADEVNK

-466 EEKAVEVSTTAINCF
+466 EEKAVEVSSTAINCF
-481 RVISILLS
+481 RVISILLN
-489 PVLPTITSRAL
+489 PVLPTITSKAL
-500 AVFNEGSNNSF
+500 EVFNDSATNDF
-511 NNIGDYLVDTKI
+511 NNIKDYLVDTKI

-545 NSNLINIKDFAKVE
+545 DSNLINIKDFAKVE

-582 DVGNLGER
+582 DVGDLGER

-599 YSPENLNGRHVVL
+599 YDPESLNGRHVVL

-634 DDEGSIYLVSPDEG
+634 NDEGSIYLISPDEG

>member
-1 MKKYFVTSALP
+1 MKSRKILVTSALP
-12 YANGDLHLGHL
+12 YANGSIHIGHVL
-23 VEYIQTD
+23 ESVITD
-30 IWVRFNRLIGN
+30 IWVRYQNINGN
-41 EVVYICADD
+41 ECLYFCADD
-50 AHGTPI
+50 THGTPV
-56 MLKAESEK
+56 MLKAKELG
-64 ISPEELIEKTLDRH
+64 IDPEELIKRTREEH
-78 KNDFDCFFIKFDN
+78 IKSYSRFNINFDN
-91 FYTTHSK
+91 FYTTHSDENKKYAEDIYQKCK
-98 ENEQLATSIYMKLV
+98 EG
-112 NENLIEKKT
+112 NLIFKKE
-121 IHQFFDDEKLMFLP
+121 IEQFYDLEEGLFLS
-135 DRYIT
+135 DRFIKGT
-140 GSCPKCKSSDQYGD
+140 CPKCGAEDQYGD
-154 SCDKCG
+154 GCSVCG
-160 ATYSPTDLLNPK
+160 TTYTPDDLLNPV
-172 SVLSGKTP
+172 SSLSNSELTKKRTEHVFFDLPQMKDFLENYLKDLTLQDP
-180 IKKKTDHFFFKLSD
+180 IKNKL
-194 KKCTKFLNK
+194 NE
-203 WIYENNRLQEEAR
+203 WIEDGL
-216 NKIKE
+216 KP
-221 WLSTD
+221 
-226 INNSSLIDWDISR
+226 WDISR
-239 DAPYFGFKIP
+239 DKPYFGFEIP
-249 DQTDKYFYVWLD
+249 GEKDKYFYVWLD
-261 APIGYLASTKNWAEN
+261 APIGYLASAKNWAEN
-276 NNISM
+276 NNMDM
-281 KDLWDQSSDYE
+281 KDLWGESSDYE

-348 DFAEKYDGEL
+348 DFAENYDGEL

-366 FNNTIDDLDFNED
+366 FNNSIDDLDFNED

-407 DCNLSVNL
+407 GNSLSANL
-415 DENFINKNS
+415 DEDFIEKNLS
-424 ARINEVIE
+424 MIDEVIE

-443 KVIMKIADEVNK
+443 KIIMKMADEVNK

-466 EEKAVEVSTTAINCF
+466 EEKAVEVSSTAINCF
-481 RVISILLS
+481 RVISILLN
-489 PVLPTITSRAL
+489 PVLPTITSKAL
-500 AVFNEGSNNSF
+500 EVFNDSATNDF
-511 NNIGDYLVDTKI
+511 NNIKDYLVDTKI

-545 NSNLINIKDFAKVE
+545 DSNLINIKDFAKVE

-582 DVGNLGER
+582 DVGELGER

-599 YSPENLNGRHVVL
+599 YDPESLNGRHVVL

-634 DDEGSIYLVSPDEG
+634 NDEGSIYLISPDEG

>member
-1 MKKYFVTSALP
+1 MKSRKILVTSALP
-12 YANGDLHLGHL
+12 YANGSIHIGHVL
-23 VEYIQTD
+23 ESVITD
-30 IWVRFNRLIGN
+30 IWVRYQNINGN
-41 EVVYICADD
+41 ECLYFCADD
-50 AHGTPI
+50 THGTPV
-56 MLKAESEK
+56 MLKAKELG
-64 ISPEELIEKTLDRH
+64 IDPEELIKRTREEH
-78 KNDFDCFFIKFDN
+78 IKSYSRFNINFDN
-91 FYTTHSK
+91 FYTTHSDENKKYAEDIYQKCK
-98 ENEQLATSIYMKLV
+98 EG
-112 NENLIEKKT
+112 NLIFKKE
-121 IHQFFDDEKLMFLP
+121 IEQFYDSEEGLFLS
-135 DRYIT
+135 DRFIKGT
-140 GSCPKCKSSDQYGD
+140 CPKCGAEDQYGD
-154 SCDKCG
+154 GCSVCG
-160 ATYSPTDLLNPK
+160 TTYTPDDLLNPV
-172 SVLSGKTP
+172 SSLSNSELTKKRTEHVFFDLPQMKDFLENYLKDLTLQDP
-180 IKKKTDHFFFKLSD
+180 IKNKL
-194 KKCTKFLNK
+194 NE
-203 WIYENNRLQEEAR
+203 WIEDGL
-216 NKIKE
+216 KP
-221 WLSTD
+221 
-226 INNSSLIDWDISR
+226 WDISR
-239 DAPYFGFKIP
+239 DKPYFGFEIP
-249 DQTDKYFYVWLD
+249 GEKDKYFYVWLD
-261 APIGYLASTKNWAEN
+261 APIGYLASAKNWAEN
-276 NNISM
+276 NNMDM
-281 KDLWDQSSDYE
+281 KDLWGESSDYE

-348 DFAEKYDGEL
+348 DFAENYDGEL

-366 FNNTIDDLDFNED
+366 FNNSIDDLDFNED

-407 DCNLSVNL
+407 GNNLSANL
-415 DENFINKNS
+415 DVDFIEKNLS
-424 ARINEVIE
+424 MIDEVIE

-443 KVIMKIADEVNK
+443 KIIMKMADEVNK

-466 EEKAVEVSTTAINCF
+466 EEKAVEVSSTAINCF
-481 RVISILLS
+481 RVISILLN
-489 PVLPTITSRAL
+489 PVLPTITSKAL
-500 AVFNEGSNNSF
+500 EVFNDSATNDF
-511 NNIGDYLVDTKI
+511 NNIKDCLVDTKI

-545 NSNLINIKDFAKVE
+545 DSNLINIKDFAKVE

-582 DVGNLGER
+582 DVGDLGER

-599 YSPENLNGRHVVL
+599 YDPESLNGRHVVL

-634 DDEGSIYLVSPDEG
+634 NDEGSIYLISPDEG

>member
-1 MKKYFVTSALP
+1 MKSRKILVTSALP
-12 YANGDLHLGHL
+12 YANGSIHIGHVL
-23 VEYIQTD
+23 ESVITD
-30 IWVRFNRLIGN
+30 IWVRYQKINGN
-41 EVVYICADD
+41 ECLYFCADD
-50 AHGTPI
+50 THGTPV
-56 MLKAESEK
+56 MLKAKELEVE
-64 ISPEELIEKTLDRH
+64 PEELIKKTRQEH
-78 KNDFDCFFIKFDN
+78 IKSYSRFNINFDN
-91 FYTTHSK
+91 FYTTHSDENK
-98 ENEQLATSIYMKLV
+98 EYAEYIYNKCK
-112 NENLIEKKT
+112 EANLIFKKE
-121 IHQFFDDEKLMFLP
+121 IEQFYDSEEGLFLS
-135 DRYIT
+135 DRFIK
-140 GSCPKCKSSDQYGD
+140 GQCPKCGAEDQYGD
-154 SCDKCG
+154 GCSVCG
-160 ATYSPTDLLNPK
+160 TTYSPDDLINPF
-172 SVLSGKTP
+172 SSLSNSEL
-180 IKKKTDHFFFKLSD
+180 IKKKTEHIFFDLPQMKAFLEDYLKDLTLQDPIKNKL
-194 KKCTKFLNK
+194 NE
-203 WIYENNRLQEEAR
+203 WIEDGL
-216 NKIKE
+216 KP
-221 WLSTD
+221 
-226 INNSSLIDWDISR
+226 WDISR
-239 DAPYFGFKIP
+239 DKPYFGFEIP
-249 DQTDKYFYVWLD
+249 GEEDKYFYVWLD
-261 APIGYLASTKNWAEN
+261 APIGYLASAKNWAEKN
-276 NNISM
+276 NMNM
-281 KDLWDQSSDYE
+281 QDLWDQTSDYE

-348 DFAEKYDGEL
+348 DFTEKYDGEL

-407 DCNLSVNL
+407 DNNLSATL
-415 DENFINKNS
+415 DEDFIQKNLS
-424 ARINEVIE
+424 RTEEVIE
-432 HYENLNLSKSV
+432 HYENLNLSKAV
-443 KVIMKIADEVNK
+443 KIIMKMADEVNK
-455 YINENEPWKSS
+455 YINENEPWKSNN
-466 EEKAVEVSTTAINCF
+466 EKAFEISTTAINCF

-489 PVLPTITSRAL
+489 PVLPTITSKAL
-500 AVFNEGSNNSF
+500 EMFNESSKNDL
-511 NNIGDYLVDTKI
+511 NNIRDYLVDIKI

-545 NSNLINIKDFAKVE
+545 DSNLINIKDFAKVE

-582 DVGNLGER
+582 DVGDLGER

-599 YSPENLNGRHVVL
+599 YDPENLNGRHVVL

-634 DDEGSIYLVSPDEG
+634 DDDGSIYLISPDEG

>member
-1 MKKYFVTSALP
+1 MKSRKILVTSALP
-12 YANGDLHLGHL
+12 YANGSIHIGHVL
-23 VEYIQTD
+23 ESVITD
-30 IWVRFNRLIGN
+30 IWVRYQNINGN
-41 EVVYICADD
+41 ECLYFCADD
-50 AHGTPI
+50 THGTPV
-56 MLKAESEK
+56 MLKAKELG
-64 ISPEELIEKTLDRH
+64 IDPEELIKRTREEH
-78 KNDFDCFFIKFDN
+78 IKSYSRFNINFDN
-91 FYTTHSK
+91 FYTTHSDENKKYAEDIYQKCK
-98 ENEQLATSIYMKLV
+98 EG
-112 NENLIEKKT
+112 NLIFKKE
-121 IHQFFDDEKLMFLP
+121 IEQFYDSEEGLFLS
-135 DRYIT
+135 DRFIKGT
-140 GSCPKCKSSDQYGD
+140 CPKCGAEDQYGD
-154 SCDKCG
+154 GCSVCG
-160 ATYSPTDLLNPK
+160 TTYTPDDLLNPV
-172 SVLSGKTP
+172 SSLSNSELTKKRTEHVFFDLPQMKDFLENYLKDLTLQDP
-180 IKKKTDHFFFKLSD
+180 IKNKL
-194 KKCTKFLNK
+194 NE
-203 WIYENNRLQEEAR
+203 WIEDGL
-216 NKIKE
+216 KP
-221 WLSTD
+221 
-226 INNSSLIDWDISR
+226 WDISR
-239 DAPYFGFKIP
+239 DKPYFGFEIP
-249 DQTDKYFYVWLD
+249 GEKDKYFYVWLD
-261 APIGYLASTKNWAEN
+261 APIGYLASAKNWAEN
-276 NNISM
+276 NNMDM
-281 KDLWDQSSDYE
+281 KDLWGESSDYE

-331 IDGEK
+331 IGGEK

-348 DFAEKYDGEL
+348 DFAENYDGEL

-366 FNNTIDDLDFNED
+366 FNNSIDDLDFNED

-407 DCNLSVNL
+407 GNNLSANL
-415 DENFINKNS
+415 DVDFIEKNLS
-424 ARINEVIE
+424 MIDEVIE

-443 KVIMKIADEVNK
+443 KIIMKMADEVNK

-466 EEKAVEVSTTAINCF
+466 EEKAVEVSSTAINCF
-481 RVISILLS
+481 RVISILLN
-489 PVLPTITSRAL
+489 PVLPTITSKAL
-500 AVFNEGSNNSF
+500 EVFNDSATNDF
-511 NNIGDYLVDTKI
+511 NNIKDYLVDTKI

-545 NSNLINIKDFAKVE
+545 DSNLINIKDFAKVE

-582 DVGNLGER
+582 DVGDLGER

-599 YSPENLNGRHVVL
+599 YDPESLNGRHVVL

-634 DDEGSIYLVSPDEG
+634 NDEGSIYLISPDEG

>member
-1 MKKYFVTSALP
+1 MKSRKILVTSALP
-12 YANGDLHLGHL
+12 YANGSIHIGHVL
-23 VEYIQTD
+23 ESVITD
-30 IWVRFNRLIGN
+30 IWVRYQNINGN
-41 EVVYICADD
+41 ECLYFCADD
-50 AHGTPI
+50 THGTPV
-56 MLKAESEK
+56 MLKAKELG
-64 ISPEELIEKTLDRH
+64 IDPEELIKRTREEH
-78 KNDFDCFFIKFDN
+78 IKSYSRFNINFDN
-91 FYTTHSK
+91 FYTTHSDENKKYAEDIYQKCK
-98 ENEQLATSIYMKLV
+98 EG
-112 NENLIEKKT
+112 NLIFKKE
-121 IHQFFDDEKLMFLP
+121 IEQFYDSEEGLFLS
-135 DRYIT
+135 DRFIKGT
-140 GSCPKCKSSDQYGD
+140 CPKCGAEDQYGD
-154 SCDKCG
+154 GCSVCG
-160 ATYSPTDLLNPK
+160 TTYTPDDLLNPV
-172 SVLSGKTP
+172 SSLSNSELTKKRTEHVFFDLPQMKDFLENYLKDLTLQDP
-180 IKKKTDHFFFKLSD
+180 IKNKL
-194 KKCTKFLNK
+194 NE
-203 WIYENNRLQEEAR
+203 WIEDGL
-216 NKIKE
+216 KP
-221 WLSTD
+221 
-226 INNSSLIDWDISR
+226 WDISR
-239 DAPYFGFKIP
+239 DKPYFGFEIP
-249 DQTDKYFYVWLD
+249 GEKDKYFYVWLD
-261 APIGYLASTKNWAEN
+261 APIGYLASAKNWAEN
-276 NNISM
+276 NNTDM
-281 KDLWDQSSDYE
+281 KDLWGESSDYE

-348 DFAEKYDGEL
+348 DFAENYDGEL

-366 FNNTIDDLDFNED
+366 FNNSIDDLDFNED

-407 DCNLSVNL
+407 GNNLSANL
-415 DENFINKNS
+415 DEDFIEKNLS
-424 ARINEVIE
+424 MIDEVIE

-443 KVIMKIADEVNK
+443 KIIMKMADEVNK

-466 EEKAVEVSTTAINCF
+466 EEKAVEVSSTAINCF
-481 RVISILLS
+481 RVISILLN
-489 PVLPTITSRAL
+489 PVLPTITSKAL
-500 AVFNEGSNNSF
+500 EVFNDSATNDF
-511 NNIGDYLVDTKI
+511 NNIKDYLVDTKI

-545 NSNLINIKDFAKVE
+545 DSNLINIKEFAKVE

-582 DVGNLGER
+582 DVGDLGER

-599 YSPENLNGRHVVL
+599 YDPESLNGRHVVL

-634 DDEGSIYLVSPDEG
+634 NDEGSIYLISPDEG

>member
-1 MKKYFVTSALP
+1 MKSRKILVTSALP
-12 YANGDLHLGHL
+12 YANGSIHIGHVL
-23 VEYIQTD
+23 ESVITD
-30 IWVRFNRLIGN
+30 IWVRYQNINGN
-41 EVVYICADD
+41 ECLYFCADD
-50 AHGTPI
+50 THGTPV
-56 MLKAESEK
+56 MLKAKELG
-64 ISPEELIEKTLDRH
+64 IDPEELIKRTREEH
-78 KNDFDCFFIKFDN
+78 IKSYSRFNINFDN
-91 FYTTHSK
+91 FYTTHSDENKKYAEDIYQKCK
-98 ENEQLATSIYMKLV
+98 EG
-112 NENLIEKKT
+112 NLIFKKE
-121 IHQFFDDEKLMFLP
+121 IEQFYDSEEGLFLS
-135 DRYIT
+135 DRFIKGT
-140 GSCPKCKSSDQYGD
+140 CPKCGAEDQYGD
-154 SCDKCG
+154 GCSVCG
-160 ATYSPTDLLNPK
+160 TTYTPDDLLNPV
-172 SVLSGKTP
+172 SSLSNSELT
-180 IKKKTDHFFFKLSD
+180 KKKTEHVFFDLPQMKDFLENYLKDLTLQDPIKNKL
-194 KKCTKFLNK
+194 NE
-203 WIYENNRLQEEAR
+203 WIEDGL
-216 NKIKE
+216 KP
-221 WLSTD
+221 
-226 INNSSLIDWDISR
+226 WDISR
-239 DAPYFGFKIP
+239 DKPYFGFEIP
-249 DQTDKYFYVWLD
+249 EEKDKYFYVWLD
-261 APIGYLASTKNWAEN
+261 APIGYLASAKNWAEN
-276 NNISM
+276 NNMDM
-281 KDLWDQSSDYE
+281 KDLWGESSDYE

-348 DFAEKYDGEL
+348 DFAENYDGEL

-366 FNNTIDDLDFNED
+366 FNNSIDDLDFNED

-407 DCNLSVNL
+407 GNNLSANL
-415 DENFINKNS
+415 DVDFIEKNLS
-424 ARINEVIE
+424 MIDEVIE

-443 KVIMKIADEVNK
+443 KIIMKMADEVNK

-466 EEKAVEVSTTAINCF
+466 EEKAVEVSSTAINCF
-481 RVISILLS
+481 RVISILLN
-489 PVLPTITSRAL
+489 PVLPTITSKAL
-500 AVFNEGSNNSF
+500 EVFNDSATNDF
-511 NNIGDYLVDTKI
+511 NNIKDYLVDTKI

-545 NSNLINIKDFAKVE
+545 DSNLINIKDFAKVE

-582 DVGNLGER
+582 DVGDLGER

-599 YSPENLNGRHVVL
+599 YDPESLNGRHVVL

-634 DDEGSIYLVSPDEG
+634 NDEGSIYLISPDEG

>member
-1 MKKYFVTSALP
+1 MKSRKILVTSALP
-12 YANGDLHLGHL
+12 YANGSIHIGHVL
-23 VEYIQTD
+23 ESVITD
-30 IWVRFNRLIGN
+30 IWVRYQNLNGN
-41 EVVYICADD
+41 ECLYFCADD
-50 AHGTPI
+50 THGTPV
-56 MLKAESEK
+56 MLKAKELE
-64 ISPEELIEKTLDRH
+64 IEPEELIKRTREEH
-78 KNDFDCFFIKFDN
+78 IKSYSRFNINFDN
-91 FYTTHSK
+91 FYTTHSDENKKYAEDIYQKCK
-98 ENEQLATSIYMKLV
+98 EG
-112 NENLIEKKT
+112 NLIFKKE
-121 IHQFFDDEKLMFLP
+121 IEQFYDSEEGLFLS
-135 DRYIT
+135 DRFIKGT
-140 GSCPKCKSSDQYGD
+140 CPKCGAEDQYGD
-154 SCDKCG
+154 GCSVCG
-160 ATYSPTDLLNPK
+160 TTYTPDDLLNPV
-172 SVLSGKTP
+172 SSLSNSELTKKRTEHVFFDLPQMKDFLENYLKDLTLQDP
-180 IKKKTDHFFFKLSD
+180 IKNKL
-194 KKCTKFLNK
+194 NE
-203 WIYENNRLQEEAR
+203 WIEDGL
-216 NKIKE
+216 KP
-221 WLSTD
+221 
-226 INNSSLIDWDISR
+226 WDISR
-239 DAPYFGFKIP
+239 DKPYFGFEIP
-249 DQTDKYFYVWLD
+249 GEKDKYFYVWLD
-261 APIGYLASTKNWAEN
+261 APIGYLASAKNWAEN
-276 NNISM
+276 NNMDM
-281 KDLWDQSSDYE
+281 KDLWGESSDYE

-318 RLPESINVHGFLT
+318 RLPGSINVHGFLT

-348 DFAEKYDGEL
+348 DFAENYDGEL

-366 FNNTIDDLDFNED
+366 FNNSIDDLDFNED

-407 DCNLSVNL
+407 GNNLSANL
-415 DENFINKNS
+415 DEDFIEKNLS
-424 ARINEVIE
+424 MIDEVIE

-443 KVIMKIADEVNK
+443 KIIMKMADEVNK

-466 EEKAVEVSTTAINCF
+466 EEKAVEVSSTAINCF
-481 RVISILLS
+481 RVISILLN
-489 PVLPTITSRAL
+489 PVLPTITSKAL
-500 AVFNEGSNNSF
+500 EVFNDSATNDF
-511 NNIGDYLVDTKI
+511 NNIKDYLVNTKI

-545 NSNLINIKDFAKVE
+545 DSNLINIKDFAKVE

-582 DVGNLGER
+582 DVGDLGER

-599 YSPENLNGRHVVL
+599 YDPESLNGRHVVL

-634 DDEGSIYLVSPDEG
+634 NDEGSIYLISPDEG

>member
-1 MKKYFVTSALP
+1 MKSRKILVTSALP
-12 YANGDLHLGHL
+12 YANGSIHIGHVL
-23 VEYIQTD
+23 ESVITD
-30 IWVRFNRLIGN
+30 IWVRYQNINGN
-41 EVVYICADD
+41 ECLYFCADD
-50 AHGTPI
+50 THGTPV
-56 MLKAESEK
+56 MLKAKELG
-64 ISPEELIEKTLDRH
+64 IDPEELIKRTREEH
-78 KNDFDCFFIKFDN
+78 IKSYSRFNINFDN
-91 FYTTHSK
+91 FYTTHSDENKKYAEDIYQKCK
-98 ENEQLATSIYMKLV
+98 EG
-112 NENLIEKKT
+112 NLIFKKE
-121 IHQFFDDEKLMFLP
+121 IEQFYDSEEGLFLS
-135 DRYIT
+135 DRFIKGT
-140 GSCPKCKSSDQYGD
+140 CPKCGAEDQYGD
-154 SCDKCG
+154 GCSVCG
-160 ATYSPTDLLNPK
+160 TTYTPDDLLNPV
-172 SVLSGKTP
+172 SSLSNSELTKKRTEHVFFDLPQMKDFLENYLKDLTLQDP
-180 IKKKTDHFFFKLSD
+180 IKNKL
-194 KKCTKFLNK
+194 NE
-203 WIYENNRLQEEAR
+203 WIEDGL
-216 NKIKE
+216 KP
-221 WLSTD
+221 
-226 INNSSLIDWDISR
+226 WDISR
-239 DAPYFGFKIP
+239 DKPYFGFEIP
-249 DQTDKYFYVWLD
+249 GEKDKYFYVWLD
-261 APIGYLASTKNWAEN
+261 APIGYLASAKNWAEN
-276 NNISM
+276 NNMDM
-281 KDLWDQSSDYE
+281 KDLWGESSDYE

-348 DFAEKYDGEL
+348 DFAENYDGEL

-366 FNNTIDDLDFNED
+366 FNNSIDDLDFNED

-407 DCNLSVNL
+407 GNNLSANL
-415 DENFINKNS
+415 DVDFIEKNLS
-424 ARINEVIE
+424 MIDEVIE

-443 KVIMKIADEVNK
+443 KIIMKMADEVNK

-466 EEKAVEVSTTAINCF
+466 EEKAVEVSSTAINCF
-481 RVISILLS
+481 RVISILLN
-489 PVLPTITSRAL
+489 PVLPTITSKAL
-500 AVFNEGSNNSF
+500 EVFNDSATNDF
-511 NNIGDYLVDTKI
+511 NNIKDYLLDTKI

-545 NSNLINIKDFAKVE
+545 DSNLINIKDFAKVE

-582 DVGNLGER
+582 DVGDLGER

-599 YSPENLNGRHVVL
+599 YDPESLNGRHVVL

-634 DDEGSIYLVSPDEG
+634 NDEGSIYLISPDEG

>member
-1 MKKYFVTSALP
+1 MKSRKILVTSALP
-12 YANGDLHLGHL
+12 YANGSIHIGHVL
-23 VEYIQTD
+23 ESVITD
-30 IWVRFNRLIGN
+30 IWVRYQNINGN
-41 EVVYICADD
+41 ECLYFCADD
-50 AHGTPI
+50 THGTPV
-56 MLKAESEK
+56 MLKAKELG
-64 ISPEELIEKTLDRH
+64 IDPEELIKRTREEH
-78 KNDFDCFFIKFDN
+78 IKSYSRFNINFDN
-91 FYTTHSK
+91 FYTTHSDENKKYAEDIYQKCK
-98 ENEQLATSIYMKLV
+98 EG
-112 NENLIEKKT
+112 NLIFKKE
-121 IHQFFDDEKLMFLP
+121 IEQFYDSEEGLFLS
-135 DRYIT
+135 DRFIKGT
-140 GSCPKCKSSDQYGD
+140 CPKCGAEDQYGD
-154 SCDKCG
+154 GCSVCG
-160 ATYSPTDLLNPK
+160 TTYTPDDLLNPV
-172 SVLSGKTP
+172 SSLSNSELTKKRTEHVFFDLPQMKDFLENYLKDLTLQDP
-180 IKKKTDHFFFKLSD
+180 IKNKL
-194 KKCTKFLNK
+194 NE
-203 WIYENNRLQEEAR
+203 WIEDGL
-216 NKIKE
+216 KP
-221 WLSTD
+221 
-226 INNSSLIDWDISR
+226 WDISR
-239 DAPYFGFKIP
+239 DKPYFGFEIP
-249 DQTDKYFYVWLD
+249 GEKDKYFYVWLD
-261 APIGYLASTKNWAEN
+261 APIGYLASAKNWAEN
-276 NNISM
+276 NNVDM
-281 KDLWDQSSDYE
+281 KDLWGESSDYE

-348 DFAEKYDGEL
+348 DFAENYDGEL

-366 FNNTIDDLDFNED
+366 FNNSIDDLDFNED

-407 DCNLSVNL
+407 GNNLSANL
-415 DENFINKNS
+415 DEDFIEKNLS
-424 ARINEVIE
+424 MIDEVIE

-443 KVIMKIADEVNK
+443 KIIMKMADEVNK

-466 EEKAVEVSTTAINCF
+466 EEKAVEVSSTAINCF
-481 RVISILLS
+481 RVISILLN
-489 PVLPTITSRAL
+489 PVLPTITSKAL
-500 AVFNEGSNNSF
+500 EVFNDSATNDF
-511 NNIGDYLVDTKI
+511 NNIKDYLLDTKI

-545 NSNLINIKDFAKVE
+545 DSNLINIKDFAKVE

-582 DVGNLGER
+582 DVGDLGER

-599 YSPENLNGRHVVL
+599 YDPESLNGRHVVL

-634 DDEGSIYLVSPDEG
+634 NDEGSIYLISPDEG

>member
-1 MKKYFVTSALP
+1 MKSRKILVTSALP
-12 YANGDLHLGHL
+12 YANGSIHIGHVL
-23 VEYIQTD
+23 ESVITD
-30 IWVRFNRLIGN
+30 IWVRYQNINGN
-41 EVVYICADD
+41 ECLYFCADD
-50 AHGTPI
+50 THGTPV
-56 MLKAESEK
+56 MLKAKELG
-64 ISPEELIEKTLDRH
+64 IDPEELIKRTREEH
-78 KNDFDCFFIKFDN
+78 IKSYSRFNINFDN
-91 FYTTHSK
+91 FYTTHSDENKKYAEDIYQKCK
-98 ENEQLATSIYMKLV
+98 EG
-112 NENLIEKKT
+112 NLIFKKE
-121 IHQFFDDEKLMFLP
+121 IEQFYDSEEGLFLS
-135 DRYIT
+135 DRFIKGT
-140 GSCPKCKSSDQYGD
+140 CPKCGAEDQYGD
-154 SCDKCG
+154 GCSVCG
-160 ATYSPTDLLNPK
+160 TTYTPDDLLNPV
-172 SVLSGKTP
+172 SSLSNSELTKKRTEHVFFDLPQMKDFLENYLKDLTLQDP
-180 IKKKTDHFFFKLSD
+180 IKNKL
-194 KKCTKFLNK
+194 NE
-203 WIYENNRLQEEAR
+203 WIEDGL
-216 NKIKE
+216 KP
-221 WLSTD
+221 
-226 INNSSLIDWDISR
+226 WDISR
-239 DAPYFGFKIP
+239 DKPYFGFEIP
-249 DQTDKYFYVWLD
+249 GEKDKYFYVWLD
-261 APIGYLASTKNWAEN
+261 APIGYLASAKNWAEN
-276 NNISM
+276 NNMDM
-281 KDLWDQSSDYE
+281 KDLWGENSDYE

-348 DFAEKYDGEL
+348 DFAENYDGEL

-366 FNNTIDDLDFNED
+366 FNNSIDDLDFNED

-407 DCNLSVNL
+407 GNSLSANL
-415 DENFINKNS
+415 DEDFIEKNLS
-424 ARINEVIE
+424 MIDEVIE

-443 KVIMKIADEVNK
+443 KIIMKMADEVNK

-466 EEKAVEVSTTAINCF
+466 EEKAVEVSSTAINCF
-481 RVISILLS
+481 RVISILLN
-489 PVLPTITSRAL
+489 PVLPTITSKAL
-500 AVFNEGSNNSF
+500 EVFNDSATNDF
-511 NNIGDYLVDTKI
+511 NNIKDYLVDTKI

-545 NSNLINIKDFAKVE
+545 DSNLINIKDFAKVE

-582 DVGNLGER
+582 DVGDLGER

-599 YSPENLNGRHVVL
+599 YDPESLNGRHVVL

-634 DDEGSIYLVSPDEG
+634 NDEGSIYLISPDEG

>member
-1 MKKYFVTSALP
+1 MKSRKILVTSALP
-12 YANGDLHLGHL
+12 YANGSIHIGHVL
-23 VEYIQTD
+23 ESVITD
-30 IWVRFNRLIGN
+30 IWVRYQNLNGN
-41 EVVYICADD
+41 ECLYFCADD
-50 AHGTPI
+50 THGTPV
-56 MLKAESEK
+56 MLKAKELG
-64 ISPEELIEKTLDRH
+64 IDPEELIKRTREEH
-78 KNDFDCFFIKFDN
+78 IKSYSRFNINFDN
-91 FYTTHSK
+91 FYTTHSDENKKYAEDIYQKCK
-98 ENEQLATSIYMKLV
+98 EG
-112 NENLIEKKT
+112 NLIFKKE
-121 IHQFFDDEKLMFLP
+121 IEQFYDSEEGLFLS
-135 DRYIT
+135 DRFIKGT
-140 GSCPKCKSSDQYGD
+140 CPKCGAEDQYGD
-154 SCDKCG
+154 GCSVCG
-160 ATYSPTDLLNPK
+160 TTYTPDDLLNPV
-172 SVLSGKTP
+172 SSLSNSELTKKRTEHVFFDLPQMKDFLENYLKDLTLQDP
-180 IKKKTDHFFFKLSD
+180 IKNKL
-194 KKCTKFLNK
+194 NE
-203 WIYENNRLQEEAR
+203 WIEDGL
-216 NKIKE
+216 KP
-221 WLSTD
+221 
-226 INNSSLIDWDISR
+226 WDISR
-239 DAPYFGFKIP
+239 DKPYFGFEIP
-249 DQTDKYFYVWLD
+249 GEKDKYFYVWLD
-261 APIGYLASTKNWAEN
+261 APIGYLASAKNWAEN
-276 NNISM
+276 NNMDM
-281 KDLWDQSSDYE
+281 KDLWGESSDYE

-348 DFAEKYDGEL
+348 DFAENYDGEL

-366 FNNTIDDLDFNED
+366 FNNSIDDLDFNED

-407 DCNLSVNL
+407 GNNLSANL
-415 DENFINKNS
+415 DVDFIEKNLS
-424 ARINEVIE
+424 MIDEVIE

-443 KVIMKIADEVNK
+443 KIIMKMADEVNK

-466 EEKAVEVSTTAINCF
+466 EEKAVEVSSTAINCF
-481 RVISILLS
+481 RVISILLN
-489 PVLPTITSRAL
+489 PVLPTITSKAL
-500 AVFNEGSNNSF
+500 EVFNDSATNDF
-511 NNIGDYLVDTKI
+511 NNIKDYLVNTKI

-545 NSNLINIKDFAKVE
+545 DSNLINIKDFAKVE

-577 IKLHL
+577 IKLNL
-582 DVGNLGER
+582 DVGDLGER

-599 YSPENLNGRHVVL
+599 YDPESLNGRHVVL

-634 DDEGSIYLVSPDEG
+634 NDEGSIYLISPDEG

>member
-1 MKKYFVTSALP
+1 MKSRKILVTSALP
-12 YANGDLHLGHL
+12 YANGSIHIGHVL
-23 VEYIQTD
+23 ESVITD
-30 IWVRFNRLIGN
+30 IWVRYQNLNGN
-41 EVVYICADD
+41 ECLYFCADD
-50 AHGTPI
+50 THGTPV
-56 MLKAESEK
+56 MLKAKELGIES
-64 ISPEELIEKTLDRH
+64 EELIKRTREEH
-78 KNDFDCFFIKFDN
+78 IKSYSKFNINFDN
-91 FYTTHSK
+91 FYTTHSDENKKYAEDIYQRCK
-98 ENEQLATSIYMKLV
+98 EG
-112 NENLIEKKT
+112 NLIFKKE
-121 IHQFFDDEKLMFLP
+121 IEQFYDSEEGLFLS
-135 DRYIT
+135 DRFIKGT
-140 GSCPKCKSSDQYGD
+140 CPKCAAEDQYGD
-154 SCDKCG
+154 GCSVCG
-160 ATYSPTDLLNPK
+160 TTYSPDDLVNPV
-172 SVLSGKTP
+172 SSLSNSELT
-180 IKKKTDHFFFKLSD
+180 KKKTEHVFFDLPQMKEFLENYLKDLTLQDPIKNKL
-194 KKCTKFLNK
+194 NE
-203 WIYENNRLQEEAR
+203 WIEDGL
-216 NKIKE
+216 KP
-221 WLSTD
+221 
-226 INNSSLIDWDISR
+226 WDISR
-239 DAPYFGFKIP
+239 DKPYFGFEIP
-249 DQTDKYFYVWLD
+249 GEKDKYFYVWLD
-261 APIGYLASTKNWAEN
+261 APIGYLASAKNWAEN
-276 NNISM
+276 NNIDM
-281 KDLWDQSSDYE
+281 KDLWDENSDYE

-348 DFAEKYDGEL
+348 DFAENYDGEL

-366 FNNTIDDLDFNED
+366 FNNSIDDLDFNED

-407 DCNLSVNL
+407 GNSLSANL
-415 DENFINKNS
+415 DEHFIKKNL
-424 ARINEVIE
+424 AKIDEVIE

-443 KVIMKIADEVNK
+443 KIIMKMADEVNK

-466 EEKAVEVSTTAINCF
+466 EEKAVEVSSTAINCF
-481 RVISILLS
+481 RVISILLN
-489 PVLPTITSRAL
+489 PVLPTITSKAL
-500 AVFNEGSNNSF
+500 EIFNESSKDDF
-511 NNIGDYLVDTKI
+511 NNIKDYLVDTKI

-545 NSNLINIKDFAKVE
+545 DSNLINIKDFAKVE

-582 DVGNLGER
+582 DVGDLGER

-599 YSPENLNGRHVVL
+599 YDPENLNGRHVVL

-634 DDEGSIYLVSPDEG
+634 DDEGSIYLISPDEG

>member
-1 MKKYFVTSALP
+1 MKSRKILVTSALP
-12 YANGDLHLGHL
+12 YANGSIHIGHVL
-23 VEYIQTD
+23 ESVITD
-30 IWVRFNRLIGN
+30 IWVRYQNINGN
-41 EVVYICADD
+41 ECLYFCADD
-50 AHGTPI
+50 THGTPV
-56 MLKAESEK
+56 MLKAKELG
-64 ISPEELIEKTLDRH
+64 IDPEELIKRTREEH
-78 KNDFDCFFIKFDN
+78 IKSYSRFNINFDN
-91 FYTTHSK
+91 FYTTHSDENKKYAEDIYQKCK
-98 ENEQLATSIYMKLV
+98 EG
-112 NENLIEKKT
+112 NLIFKKE
-121 IHQFFDDEKLMFLP
+121 IEQFYDSEEGLFLS
-135 DRYIT
+135 DRFIKGT
-140 GSCPKCKSSDQYGD
+140 CPKCGAEDQYGD
-154 SCDKCG
+154 GCSVCG
-160 ATYSPTDLLNPK
+160 TTYTPDDLLNPV
-172 SVLSGKTP
+172 SSLSNSELTKKRTEHVFFDLPQMKDFLENYLKDLTLQDP
-180 IKKKTDHFFFKLSD
+180 IKNKL
-194 KKCTKFLNK
+194 NE
-203 WIYENNRLQEEAR
+203 WIEDGL
-216 NKIKE
+216 KP
-221 WLSTD
+221 
-226 INNSSLIDWDISR
+226 WDISR
-239 DAPYFGFKIP
+239 DKPYFGFEIP
-249 DQTDKYFYVWLD
+249 GEKDKYFYVWLD
-261 APIGYLASTKNWAEN
+261 APIGYLASAKNWAEN
-276 NNISM
+276 NNMDM
-281 KDLWDQSSDYE
+281 KDLWGESSDYE

-348 DFAEKYDGEL
+348 DFAENYDGEL

-366 FNNTIDDLDFNED
+366 FNNSIDDLDFNED

-407 DCNLSVNL
+407 GNSLSANL
-415 DENFINKNS
+415 DEDFIEKNLS
-424 ARINEVIE
+424 MIDEVIE

-443 KVIMKIADEVNK
+443 KIIMKMADEVNK

-466 EEKAVEVSTTAINCF
+466 EEKAVEVSSTAINCF
-481 RVISILLS
+481 RIISILLN
-489 PVLPTITSRAL
+489 PVLPTITSKAL
-500 AVFNEGSNNSF
+500 EVFNDSATNDF
-511 NNIGDYLVDTKI
+511 NNIKDYLVDTKI

-545 NSNLINIKDFAKVE
+545 DSNLINIKDFAKVE

-582 DVGNLGER
+582 DVGDLGER

-599 YSPENLNGRHVVL
+599 YDPESLNGRHVVL

-634 DDEGSIYLVSPDEG
+634 NDEGSIYLISPDEG

>member
-1 MKKYFVTSALP
+1 MKSRKILVTSALP
-12 YANGDLHLGHL
+12 YANGSIHIGHVL
-23 VEYIQTD
+23 ESVITD
-30 IWVRFNRLIGN
+30 IWVRYQNINGN
-41 EVVYICADD
+41 ECLYFCADD
-50 AHGTPI
+50 THGTPV
-56 MLKAESEK
+56 MLKAKELG
-64 ISPEELIEKTLDRH
+64 IDPEELIKRTREEH
-78 KNDFDCFFIKFDN
+78 IKSYSRFNINFDN
-91 FYTTHSK
+91 FYTTHSDENKKYAEVIYQKCK
-98 ENEQLATSIYMKLV
+98 EG
-112 NENLIEKKT
+112 NLIFKKE
-121 IHQFFDDEKLMFLP
+121 IEQFYDSEEGLFLS
-135 DRYIT
+135 DRFIKGT
-140 GSCPKCKSSDQYGD
+140 CPKCGAEDQYGD
-154 SCDKCG
+154 GCSVCG
-160 ATYSPTDLLNPK
+160 TTYTPDDLLNPV
-172 SVLSGKTP
+172 SSLSNSELT
-180 IKKKTDHFFFKLSD
+180 KKKTEHVFFDLPQMKDFLENYLKDLTLQDPIKNKL
-194 KKCTKFLNK
+194 NE
-203 WIYENNRLQEEAR
+203 WIEDGL
-216 NKIKE
+216 KP
-221 WLSTD
+221 
-226 INNSSLIDWDISR
+226 WDISR
-239 DAPYFGFKIP
+239 DKPYFGFEIP
-249 DQTDKYFYVWLD
+249 GEKDKYFYVWLD
-261 APIGYLASTKNWAEN
+261 APIGYLASAKNWAEN
-276 NNISM
+276 NNMDM
-281 KDLWDQSSDYE
+281 KDLWGESSDYE

-348 DFAEKYDGEL
+348 DFAENYDGEL

-366 FNNTIDDLDFNED
+366 FNNSIDDLDFNED

-407 DCNLSVNL
+407 GNSLSANL
-415 DENFINKNS
+415 DEDFIEKNLS
-424 ARINEVIE
+424 MIDEVIE

-443 KVIMKIADEVNK
+443 KIIMKMADEVNK

-466 EEKAVEVSTTAINCF
+466 EEKAVEVSSTAINCF
-481 RVISILLS
+481 RVISILLN
-489 PVLPTITSRAL
+489 PVLPTITSKAL
-500 AVFNEGSNNSF
+500 EVFNDSATNDF
-511 NNIGDYLVDTKI
+511 NNIKDYLVDTKI

-545 NSNLINIKDFAKVE
+545 DSNLINIKDFAKVE

-582 DVGNLGER
+582 DVGDLGER

-599 YSPENLNGRHVVL
+599 YDPESLNGRHVVL

-634 DDEGSIYLVSPDEG
+634 NDEGSIYLISPDEG

>member
-1 MKKYFVTSALP
+1 MKSRKILVTSALP
-12 YANGDLHLGHL
+12 YANGSIHIGHVL
-23 VEYIQTD
+23 ESVITD
-30 IWVRFNRLIGN
+30 IWVRYQNLNGN
-41 EVVYICADD
+41 ECLYFCADD
-50 AHGTPI
+50 THGTPV
-56 MLKAESEK
+56 MLKAKELE
-64 ISPEELIEKTLDRH
+64 IEPEELIKRTREEH
-78 KNDFDCFFIKFDN
+78 IKSYSKFNINFDN
-91 FYTTHSK
+91 FYTTHSDENKKYAEDIYKKCK
-98 ENEQLATSIYMKLV
+98 EAKLIFKK
-112 NENLIEKKT
+112 EIE
-121 IHQFFDDEKLMFLP
+121 QFFDSEEGLFLS
-135 DRYIT
+135 DRFIKGT
-140 GSCPKCKSSDQYGD
+140 CPKCSAEDQYGD
-154 SCDKCG
+154 GCSVCG
-160 ATYSPTDLLNPK
+160 TTYSPDDLVNPV
-172 SVLSGKTP
+172 SSLSNSELT
-180 IKKKTDHFFFKLSD
+180 KKKTEHVFFDLPQMKDFLENYLKDLTLQDPIKNKL
-194 KKCTKFLNK
+194 NE
-203 WIYENNRLQEEAR
+203 WIEDGL
-216 NKIKE
+216 KP
-221 WLSTD
+221 
-226 INNSSLIDWDISR
+226 WDISR
-239 DAPYFGFKIP
+239 DKPYFGFEIP
-249 DQTDKYFYVWLD
+249 GEKDKYFYVWLD
-261 APIGYLASTKNWAEN
+261 APIGYLASAKNWAEN
-276 NNISM
+276 NNMDM
-281 KDLWDQSSDYE
+281 KDLWGESSDYE

-348 DFAEKYDGEL
+348 DFAENYDGEL

-366 FNNTIDDLDFNED
+366 FNNSIDDLDFNED

-407 DCNLSVNL
+407 GNNLSSNL
-415 DENFINKNS
+415 DVDFIEKNLS
-424 ARINEVIE
+424 MIDEVIE

-443 KVIMKIADEVNK
+443 KIIMKMADEVNK

-466 EEKAVEVSTTAINCF
+466 EEKALKVSSTAINCF
-481 RVISILLS
+481 RVISILLN
-489 PVLPTITSRAL
+489 PVLPTITSKAL
-500 AVFNEGSNNSF
+500 EVFNEGSINNF
-511 NNIGDYLVDTKI
+511 NNIKDYLVDTKI

-545 NSNLINIKDFAKVE
+545 DSNLINIKDFAKVE
-559 LRVAKIVKAEGI
+559 LRVAKIVKAERI

-582 DVGNLGER
+582 DVGDLGER

-599 YSPENLNGRHVVL
+599 YDPENLNGRHVVL

-634 DDEGSIYLVSPDEG
+634 DDDGSIYLISPDEG

>member
-1 MKKYFVTSALP
+1 MKSRKILVTSALP
-12 YANGDLHLGHL
+12 YANGSIHIGHVL
-23 VEYIQTD
+23 ESVITD
-30 IWVRFNRLIGN
+30 IWVRYQNINGN
-41 EVVYICADD
+41 ECLYFCADD
-50 AHGTPI
+50 THGTPV
-56 MLKAESEK
+56 MLKAKELG
-64 ISPEELIEKTLDRH
+64 IDPEELIKRTREEH
-78 KNDFDCFFIKFDN
+78 IKSYSRFNINFDN
-91 FYTTHSK
+91 FYTTHSDENKNYAEDIYQKCK
-98 ENEQLATSIYMKLV
+98 EG
-112 NENLIEKKT
+112 NLIFKKE
-121 IHQFFDDEKLMFLP
+121 IEQFYDSEEGLFLS
-135 DRYIT
+135 DRFIKGT
-140 GSCPKCKSSDQYGD
+140 CPKCGAEDQYGD
-154 SCDKCG
+154 GCSVCG
-160 ATYSPTDLLNPK
+160 TTYTPDDLLNPV
-172 SVLSGKTP
+172 SSLSNSELTKKRTEHVFFDLPQMKDFLENYLKDLTLQDP
-180 IKKKTDHFFFKLSD
+180 IKNKL
-194 KKCTKFLNK
+194 NE
-203 WIYENNRLQEEAR
+203 WIEDGL
-216 NKIKE
+216 KP
-221 WLSTD
+221 
-226 INNSSLIDWDISR
+226 WDISR
-239 DAPYFGFKIP
+239 DKPYFGFEIP
-249 DQTDKYFYVWLD
+249 GEKDKYFYVWLD
-261 APIGYLASTKNWAEN
+261 APIGYLASAKNWAEN
-276 NNISM
+276 NNMDM
-281 KDLWDQSSDYE
+281 KDLWGESSDYE

-348 DFAEKYDGEL
+348 DFAENYDGEL

-366 FNNTIDDLDFNED
+366 FNNSIDDLDFNED

-407 DCNLSVNL
+407 GNNLSANL
-415 DENFINKNS
+415 DVDFIEKNLS
-424 ARINEVIE
+424 MIDEVIE

-443 KVIMKIADEVNK
+443 KIIMKMADEVNK

-466 EEKAVEVSTTAINCF
+466 EEKAVEVSSTAINCF
-481 RVISILLS
+481 RVISILLN
-489 PVLPTITSRAL
+489 PVLPTITSKAL
-500 AVFNEGSNNSF
+500 EVFNDSATNDF
-511 NNIGDYLVDTKI
+511 NNIKDYLVNTKI

-545 NSNLINIKDFAKVE
+545 DSNLINIKDFAKVE

-582 DVGNLGER
+582 DVGDLGER

-599 YSPENLNGRHVVL
+599 YDPESLNGRHVVL

-634 DDEGSIYLVSPDEG
+634 NDEGSIYLISPDEG

>member
-1 MKKYFVTSALP
+1 MKSRKILVTSALP
-12 YANGDLHLGHL
+12 YANGSIHIGHVL
-23 VEYIQTD
+23 ESVITD
-30 IWVRFNRLIGN
+30 IWVRYQNINGN
-41 EVVYICADD
+41 ECLYFCADD
-50 AHGTPI
+50 THGTPV
-56 MLKAESEK
+56 MLKAKELG
-64 ISPEELIEKTLDRH
+64 IDPEELIKRTREEH
-78 KNDFDCFFIKFDN
+78 IKSYSRFNINFDN
-91 FYTTHSK
+91 FYTTHSDENKKYAEDIYQKCK
-98 ENEQLATSIYMKLV
+98 EG
-112 NENLIEKKT
+112 NLIFKKE
-121 IHQFFDDEKLMFLP
+121 IEQFYDSEEGLFLS
-135 DRYIT
+135 DRFIKGT
-140 GSCPKCKSSDQYGD
+140 CPKCGAEDQYGD
-154 SCDKCG
+154 GCSVCG
-160 ATYSPTDLLNPK
+160 TTYTPDDLLNPV
-172 SVLSGKTP
+172 SSLSNSELTKKRTEHVFFDLPQMKDFLENYLKDLTLQDP
-180 IKKKTDHFFFKLSD
+180 IKNKL
-194 KKCTKFLNK
+194 NE
-203 WIYENNRLQEEAR
+203 WIEDGL
-216 NKIKE
+216 KP
-221 WLSTD
+221 
-226 INNSSLIDWDISR
+226 WDISR
-239 DAPYFGFKIP
+239 DKPYFGFEIP
-249 DQTDKYFYVWLD
+249 GEKDKYFYVWLD
-261 APIGYLASTKNWAEN
+261 APIGYLASAKNWAEN
-276 NNISM
+276 NNVDI
-281 KDLWDQSSDYE
+281 KDLWGESSDYE

-348 DFAEKYDGEL
+348 DFAENYDGEL

-366 FNNTIDDLDFNED
+366 FNNSIDDLDFNED

-407 DCNLSVNL
+407 GNNLSANL
-415 DENFINKNS
+415 DVDFIEKNLS
-424 ARINEVIE
+424 MIDEVIE

-443 KVIMKIADEVNK
+443 KIIMKMADEVNK

-466 EEKAVEVSTTAINCF
+466 EEKAVEVSSTAINCF
-481 RVISILLS
+481 RVISILLN
-489 PVLPTITSRAL
+489 PVLPTITSKAL
-500 AVFNEGSNNSF
+500 EVFNDSATNDF
-511 NNIGDYLVDTKI
+511 NNIKDYLVDTKI

-545 NSNLINIKDFAKVE
+545 DSNLINIKDFAKVE

-582 DVGNLGER
+582 DVGDLGER

-599 YSPENLNGRHVVL
+599 YDPESLNGRHVVL

-634 DDEGSIYLVSPDEG
+634 NDEGSIYLISPDEG

>member
-1 MKKYFVTSALP
+1 MKSRKILVTSALP
-12 YANGDLHLGHL
+12 YANGSIHIGHVL
-23 VEYIQTD
+23 ESVITD
-30 IWVRFNRLIGN
+30 IWVRYQNINGN
-41 EVVYICADD
+41 ECLYFCADD
-50 AHGTPI
+50 THGTPV
-56 MLKAESEK
+56 MLKAKELG
-64 ISPEELIEKTLDRH
+64 IDPEELIKRTREEH
-78 KNDFDCFFIKFDN
+78 IKSYSRFNINFDN
-91 FYTTHSK
+91 FYTTHSDENKKYAEDIYQKCK
-98 ENEQLATSIYMKLV
+98 EG
-112 NENLIEKKT
+112 NLIFKKE
-121 IHQFFDDEKLMFLP
+121 IEQFYDSEEGLFLS
-135 DRYIT
+135 DRFIKGT
-140 GSCPKCKSSDQYGD
+140 CPKCGAEDQYGD
-154 SCDKCG
+154 GCSVCG
-160 ATYSPTDLLNPK
+160 TTYTPDDLLNPV
-172 SVLSGKTP
+172 SSLSNSELIKKRTEHVFFDLPQMKDFLENYLKDLTLQDP
-180 IKKKTDHFFFKLSD
+180 IKNKL
-194 KKCTKFLNK
+194 NE
-203 WIYENNRLQEEAR
+203 WIEDGL
-216 NKIKE
+216 KP
-221 WLSTD
+221 
-226 INNSSLIDWDISR
+226 WDISR
-239 DAPYFGFKIP
+239 DKPYFGFEIP
-249 DQTDKYFYVWLD
+249 GEKDKYFYVWLD
-261 APIGYLASTKNWAEN
+261 APIGYLASAKNWAEN
-276 NNISM
+276 NNMDM
-281 KDLWDQSSDYE
+281 KDLWGESSDYE

-348 DFAEKYDGEL
+348 DFAENYDGEL

-366 FNNTIDDLDFNED
+366 FNNSIDDLDFNED

-407 DCNLSVNL
+407 GNNLSANL
-415 DENFINKNS
+415 DVDFIEKNLS
-424 ARINEVIE
+424 MIDEVIE

-443 KVIMKIADEVNK
+443 KIIMKMADEVNK

-466 EEKAVEVSTTAINCF
+466 EEKAIEVSSTAINCF
-481 RVISILLS
+481 RVISILLN
-489 PVLPTITSRAL
+489 PVLPTITSKAL
-500 AVFNEGSNNSF
+500 EVFNDSATNDF
-511 NNIGDYLVDTKI
+511 NNIKDYLVDTKI

-545 NSNLINIKDFAKVE
+545 DSNLINIKDFAKVE

-582 DVGNLGER
+582 DVGDLGER

-599 YSPENLNGRHVVL
+599 YDPESLNGRHVVL

-634 DDEGSIYLVSPDEG
+634 NDEGSIYLISPDEG

>member
-1 MKKYFVTSALP
+1 MKSRKILVTSALP
-12 YANGDLHLGHL
+12 YANGSIHIGHVL
-23 VEYIQTD
+23 ESVITD
-30 IWVRFNRLIGN
+30 IWVRYQNINGN
-41 EVVYICADD
+41 ECLYFCADD
-50 AHGTPI
+50 TRGTPV
-56 MLKAESEK
+56 MLKAKELG
-64 ISPEELIEKTLDRH
+64 IDPEELIKRTREEH
-78 KNDFDCFFIKFDN
+78 IKSYSRFNINFDN
-91 FYTTHSK
+91 FYTTHSDENKKYAEDIYQKCK
-98 ENEQLATSIYMKLV
+98 EG
-112 NENLIEKKT
+112 NLIFKKE
-121 IHQFFDDEKLMFLP
+121 IEQFYDSEEGLFLS
-135 DRYIT
+135 DRFIKGT
-140 GSCPKCKSSDQYGD
+140 CPKCGAEDQYGD
-154 SCDKCG
+154 GCSVCG
-160 ATYSPTDLLNPK
+160 TTYTPDDLLNPV
-172 SVLSGKTP
+172 SSLSNSELTKKRTEHVFFDLPQMKDFLENYLKDLTLQDP
-180 IKKKTDHFFFKLSD
+180 IKNKL
-194 KKCTKFLNK
+194 NE
-203 WIYENNRLQEEAR
+203 WIEDGL
-216 NKIKE
+216 KP
-221 WLSTD
+221 
-226 INNSSLIDWDISR
+226 WDISR
-239 DAPYFGFKIP
+239 DKPYFGFEIP
-249 DQTDKYFYVWLD
+249 GEKDKYFYVWLD
-261 APIGYLASTKNWAEN
+261 APIGYLASAKNWAEN
-276 NNISM
+276 NNMDM
-281 KDLWDQSSDYE
+281 KDLWGESSDYE

-348 DFAEKYDGEL
+348 DFAENYDGEL

-366 FNNTIDDLDFNED
+366 FNNSIDDLDFNED

-407 DCNLSVNL
+407 GNSLSANL
-415 DENFINKNS
+415 DEDFIEKNLLM
-424 ARINEVIE
+424 IDEVIE

-443 KVIMKIADEVNK
+443 KIIMKMADEVNK

-466 EEKAVEVSTTAINCF
+466 EEKAVEVSSTAINCF
-481 RVISILLS
+481 RVISILLN
-489 PVLPTITSRAL
+489 PVLPTITSMAL
-500 AVFNEGSNNSF
+500 EVFNDSATNDF
-511 NNIGDYLVDTKI
+511 NNIKDYLVDTKI

-545 NSNLINIKDFAKVE
+545 DSNLINIKDFAKVE

-582 DVGNLGER
+582 DVGDLGER

-599 YSPENLNGRHVVL
+599 YDPESLNGRHVVL

-634 DDEGSIYLVSPDEG
+634 NDEGSIYLISPDEG

>member
-1 MKKYFVTSALP
+1 MKSRKILVTSALP
-12 YANGDLHLGHL
+12 YANGSIHIGHVL
-23 VEYIQTD
+23 ESVITD
-30 IWVRFNRLIGN
+30 IWVRYQNINGN
-41 EVVYICADD
+41 ECLYFCADD
-50 AHGTPI
+50 THGTPV
-56 MLKAESEK
+56 MLKAKELG
-64 ISPEELIEKTLDRH
+64 IDPEELIKRTREEH
-78 KNDFDCFFIKFDN
+78 IKSYSRFNINFDN
-91 FYTTHSK
+91 FYTTHSDENKKYAEDIYQKCK
-98 ENEQLATSIYMKLV
+98 EG
-112 NENLIEKKT
+112 NLIFKKE
-121 IHQFFDDEKLMFLP
+121 IEQFYDSEEGLFLS
-135 DRYIT
+135 DRFIK
-140 GSCPKCKSSDQYGD
+140 GICPKCGAEDQYGD
-154 SCDKCG
+154 GCSVCG
-160 ATYSPTDLLNPK
+160 TTYTPDDLLNPV
-172 SVLSGKTP
+172 SSLSNSELTKKRTEHVFFDLPQMKDFLENYLKDLTLQDP
-180 IKKKTDHFFFKLSD
+180 IKNKL
-194 KKCTKFLNK
+194 NE
-203 WIYENNRLQEEAR
+203 WIEDGL
-216 NKIKE
+216 KP
-221 WLSTD
+221 
-226 INNSSLIDWDISR
+226 WDISR
-239 DAPYFGFKIP
+239 DKPYFGFEIP
-249 DQTDKYFYVWLD
+249 GEKDKYFYVWLD
-261 APIGYLASTKNWAEN
+261 APIGYLASAKNWAEN
-276 NNISM
+276 NNMDM
-281 KDLWDQSSDYE
+281 KDLWGESSDYE

-348 DFAEKYDGEL
+348 DFAENYDGEL

-366 FNNTIDDLDFNED
+366 FNNSIDDLDFNED

-407 DCNLSVNL
+407 GNNLSANL
-415 DENFINKNS
+415 DVDFIEKNLS
-424 ARINEVIE
+424 MIDEVIE

-443 KVIMKIADEVNK
+443 KIIMKMADEVNK

-466 EEKAVEVSTTAINCF
+466 EEKAVEVSSTAINCF
-481 RVISILLS
+481 RVISILLN
-489 PVLPTITSRAL
+489 PVLPTITSKAL
-500 AVFNEGSNNSF
+500 EVFNDSATNDF
-511 NNIGDYLVDTKI
+511 NNIKDYLVDTKI

-545 NSNLINIKDFAKVE
+545 DSNLINIKDFAKVE

-582 DVGNLGER
+582 DVGDLGER

-599 YSPENLNGRHVVL
+599 YDPESLNGRHVVL

-634 DDEGSIYLVSPDEG
+634 NDEGSIYLISPDEG

>member
-1 MKKYFVTSALP
+1 MKSRKILVTSALP
-12 YANGDLHLGHL
+12 YANGSIHIGHVL
-23 VEYIQTD
+23 ESVITD
-30 IWVRFNRLIGN
+30 IWVRYQNLNGN
-41 EVVYICADD
+41 ECLYFCADD
-50 AHGTPI
+50 THGTPV
-56 MLKAESEK
+56 MLKAKELG
-64 ISPEELIEKTLDRH
+64 IDPEELIKRTREEH
-78 KNDFDCFFIKFDN
+78 IKSYSRFNINFDN
-91 FYTTHSK
+91 FYTTHSDENKKYAEDIYQKCK
-98 ENEQLATSIYMKLV
+98 EG
-112 NENLIEKKT
+112 NLIFKKE
-121 IHQFFDDEKLMFLP
+121 IEQFYDSEEGLFLS
-135 DRYIT
+135 DRFIKGT
-140 GSCPKCKSSDQYGD
+140 CPKCGAEDQYGD
-154 SCDKCG
+154 GCSVCG
-160 ATYSPTDLLNPK
+160 TTYTPDDLLNPV
-172 SVLSGKTP
+172 SSLSNSELTKKRTEHVFFDLPQMKDFLENYLKDLTLQDP
-180 IKKKTDHFFFKLSD
+180 IKNKL
-194 KKCTKFLNK
+194 NE
-203 WIYENNRLQEEAR
+203 WIEDGL
-216 NKIKE
+216 KP
-221 WLSTD
+221 
-226 INNSSLIDWDISR
+226 WDISR
-239 DAPYFGFKIP
+239 DKPYFGFEIP
-249 DQTDKYFYVWLD
+249 GEKDKYFYVWLD
-261 APIGYLASTKNWAEN
+261 APIGYLASAKNWAEN
-276 NNISM
+276 NNMDM
-281 KDLWDQSSDYE
+281 KDLWGESSDYE

-348 DFAEKYDGEL
+348 DFAENYDGEL

-366 FNNTIDDLDFNED
+366 FNNSIDDLDFNED

-407 DCNLSVNL
+407 GNNLSANL
-415 DENFINKNS
+415 DVDFIEKNLS
-424 ARINEVIE
+424 MIDEVIE

-443 KVIMKIADEVNK
+443 KIIMKMADEVNK

-466 EEKAVEVSTTAINCF
+466 EEKAVEVSSTAINCF
-481 RVISILLS
+481 RVISILLN
-489 PVLPTITSRAL
+489 PVLPTITSKAL
-500 AVFNEGSNNSF
+500 EVFNDSATNDF
-511 NNIGDYLVDTKI
+511 NNIKDYLVDTKI

-545 NSNLINIKDFAKVE
+545 DSNLINIKDFAKVE

-582 DVGNLGER
+582 DVGDLGER

-599 YSPENLNGRHVVL
+599 YDPESLNGRHVVL

-634 DDEGSIYLVSPDEG
+634 NDEGSIYLISPDEG